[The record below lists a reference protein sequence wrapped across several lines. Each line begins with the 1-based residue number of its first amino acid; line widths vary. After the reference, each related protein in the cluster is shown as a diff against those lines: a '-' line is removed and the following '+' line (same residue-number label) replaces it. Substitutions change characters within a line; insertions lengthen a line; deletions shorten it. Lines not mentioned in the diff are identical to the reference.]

1 MKCVILLFKNKCL
14 FEVRNLPKVFDREKE
29 RRITMP
35 NIKYKTELL
44 SAIAAVCIA
53 IFVIFASVFMV
64 NTMDALDSEVNE
76 YIDMT
81 VTQKCE
87 IVESSINNDV
97 CTVKNFAA
105 CLSDYKTADENGLIR
120 KINEL
125 ENSCETIDSFV
136 IADENGDVITSKRID
151 RNITSREYYQK
162 AMNGEIN
169 VSKAIFSEPD
179 GKMVNVIAVPIYG
192 EYKRIIGVLA
202 GICDANRYDALLDMS
217 FGGNGSDSNG
227 YVLNSD
233 GEVVMSG
240 DNALGD
246 YVPMGDLFF
255 SSDLLAGVDESVRRT
270 VKDNFAKVGG
280 SGIIKSYCR
289 GEKFVAYYS
298 GLSNYDDLHYLLVFR
313 ENVVAQQQ
321 NHYAVMN
328 ILMYIFFV
336 VILLVVIAAYIV
348 IVRVSFRR
356 LKKANAEVSR
366 IAYTDRITGYSTW
379 DRFALDAKKLLQ
391 HEYRRYALVSFDI
404 DKFKAI
410 NDMYGHDEGN
420 RVLKL
425 IADTVNRNI
434 QDGETF
440 SRINSDNFYILMQY
454 HSDDD
459 IARRVITL
467 IQAIEYEI
475 TEFVPVLSFGIYRI
489 IDKNVSIR
497 RMGDLADIAKRTVKY
512 GDDSAYTF
520 YNESMLEEMREE
532 KRIENEMQAA
542 LDTHEFCVFY
552 QPKVSLDG
560 KVNLTGAEAL
570 VRWIKDGTVIS
581 PGKFIP
587 LFEKNR
593 FIIKLDFYIMDQV
606 CQKIKQWEKYYPHL
620 LISVNMSRVHLKD
633 PQFVEKLND
642 ICVTHGVSTSSI
654 EIEITESAAYES
666 LDVLTT
672 VFKQLKDYGFHISID
687 DFGSGYSSLNM
698 LKDLPADVL
707 KIDRAF
713 LAESN
718 SNKRANDIL
727 GHVIRMAS
735 SLGMHTICEGIET
748 DEQAKLL
755 GGLGC
760 EMAQGFYF
768 AKPMPSDSFEEILK
782 GHSKT
787 INISKNDP
795 EEDK

>member
-1 MKCVILLFKNKCL
+1 ML
-14 FEVRNLPKVFDREKE
+14 
-29 RRITMP
+29 
-35 NIKYKTELL
+35 NIKHRTEII
-44 SAIAAVCIA
+44 SVIAALCIA
-53 IFVIFASVFMV
+53 IFVVIASLFMA
-64 NTMDALDSEVNE
+64 NTISALDGEVNN
-76 YIDMT
+76 YIDRAAS
-81 VTQKCE
+81 QKCD
-87 IVESSINNDV
+87 IVESAIRNDV
-97 CTVKNFAA
+97 NTVKNFAA
-105 CLSDYKTADENGLIR
+105 CASNYKTTDENLVI
-120 KINEL
+120 KMIKDL
-125 ENSCETIDSFV
+125 ENSCSTIDAFI
-136 IADENGDVITSKRID
+136 IADENGDVITSK
-151 RNITSREYYQK
+151 NISKNISAREYYK
-162 AMNGEIN
+162 RAMNGEVYI
-169 VSKAIFSEPD
+169 SKAIYSEPD
-179 GKMVNVIAVPIYG
+179 EKMVNAIAAPIYG
-192 EYKRIIGVLA
+192 DYKRIVGMVA
-202 GICDANRYDALLDMS
+202 GICDTRSYNNLIDMS
-217 FGGNGSDSNG
+217 FGGKENDSNG

-233 GEVVMSG
+233 GEVIMSG
-240 DNALGD
+240 ENALGD

-255 SSDLLAGVDESVRRT
+255 SSDILAGVEESVRNS

-280 SGIIKSYCR
+280 SGIVKSVCK
-289 GEKFVAYYS
+289 GEKYVAYYS
-298 GLSNYDDLHYLLVFR
+298 GMSGFDNLHYLLIFK
-313 ENVVAQQQ
+313 ENVVAAEQ
-321 NHYAVMN
+321 NHYTMMN
-328 ILMYIFFV
+328 ILMYAFFV
-336 VILLVVIAAYIV
+336 LILIIVITAYIV

-356 LKKANAEVSR
+356 LTKANEEVSR
-366 IAYTDRITGYSTW
+366 IAYTDSITGYSTW
-379 DRFALDAKKLLQ
+379 DKFVLDAKSLLR

-410 NDMYGHDEGN
+410 NDMYGHEEGN

-425 IADTVNRNI
+425 IADTVNRNL

-440 SRINSDNFYILMQY
+440 SRINSDNYYILMLY
-454 HSDDD
+454 SSDSDT
-459 IARRVITL
+459 ARRIGSL

-489 IDKNVSIR
+489 TDKSVSIR

-512 GDDSAYTF
+512 GDASAYTF
-520 YNESMLEEMREE
+520 YSESMLEKMREE
-532 KRIENEMQAA
+532 KRIENEMQKA
-542 LDTHEFCVFY
+542 LDMHEFCVFY

-593 FIIKLDFYIMDQV
+593 FIVKLDYYIMDQV
-606 CQKIKQWEKYYPHL
+606 CQKIKQWESYYPHL
-620 LISVNMSRVHLKD
+620 LISVNMSRAHLRD

-642 ICVTHGVSTSSI
+642 ICLSHGVSTSSI
-654 EIEITESAAYES
+654 EIEITESAAYGS
-666 LDVLTT
+666 LDVLTA
-672 VFKQLKDYGFHISID
+672 VFKQLRDYGFHISID

-727 GHVIRMAS
+727 GYVIRMAG

-768 AKPMPSDSFEEILK
+768 AKPMPSDSFEEILR
-782 GHSKT
+782 GNSKT
-787 INISKNDP
+787 INIPSNNP

>member
-1 MKCVILLFKNKCL
+1 ML
-14 FEVRNLPKVFDREKE
+14 
-29 RRITMP
+29 
-35 NIKYKTELL
+35 NIKHRTEII
-44 SAIAAVCIA
+44 SAIAALCIA
-53 IFVIFASVFMV
+53 IFVVMASLFMA
-64 NTMDALDSEVNE
+64 NTISALDGEVNN
-76 YIDMT
+76 YIDRAAS
-81 VTQKCE
+81 QKCD
-87 IVESSINNDV
+87 IVESAIRNDV
-97 CTVKNFAA
+97 NTVKNFAA
-105 CLSDYKTADENGLIR
+105 CASNYKTTDKNLII
-120 KINEL
+120 KMIKDL
-125 ENSCETIDSFV
+125 ENSCSTIDAFI
-136 IADENGDVITSKRID
+136 IADENGDVITSK
-151 RNITSREYYQK
+151 NISKNISAREYYK
-162 AMNGEIN
+162 RAMNGEVYI
-169 VSKAIFSEPD
+169 SKAIYSEPD
-179 GKMVNVIAVPIYG
+179 GKMVNAIAVPIYG
-192 EYKRIIGVLA
+192 DYRRIVGMVA
-202 GICDANRYDALLDMS
+202 GICDARSYNNLIDMS
-217 FGGNGSDSNG
+217 FGGKENDSNG

-233 GEVVMSG
+233 GEVIMSG
-240 DNALGD
+240 ENTLGD
-246 YVPMGDLFF
+246 NVPMGDLFF
-255 SSDLLAGVDESVRRT
+255 SSDILAGVEESVRNA

-280 SGIIKSYCR
+280 SGIVKSVCN
-289 GEKFVAYYS
+289 GEKYVAYYS
-298 GLSNYDDLHYLLVFR
+298 GMSGFDDLHYLLIFK
-313 ENVVAQQQ
+313 ENVVAAEQ
-321 NHYAVMN
+321 NHYTMIN
-328 ILMYIFFV
+328 ILMYAFFV
-336 VILLVVIAAYIV
+336 LILIIVITAYIV

-356 LKKANAEVSR
+356 LTKANEEVSR
-366 IAYTDRITGYSTW
+366 IAYTDSITGYGTW
-379 DRFALDAKKLLQ
+379 DKFVLDAKSLLR

-410 NDMYGHDEGN
+410 NDMYGHDGGN
-420 RVLKL
+420 RILKL
-425 IADTVNRNI
+425 IADTVNRNL

-440 SRINSDNFYILMQY
+440 SRINSDNYYILMLY
-454 HSDDD
+454 RSDSDT
-459 IARRVITL
+459 ARRIGSL

-489 IDKNVSIR
+489 TDKSVSIR

-520 YNESMLEEMREE
+520 YSESMLEKMREE
-532 KRIENEMQAA
+532 KRIENEMQTA
-542 LDTHEFCVFY
+542 LDMHEFSVFY

-593 FIIKLDFYIMDQV
+593 FIVKLDYYIMDQV
-606 CQKIKQWEKYYPHL
+606 CQKIKQWESYYPHL
-620 LISVNMSRVHLKD
+620 LISVNMSRAHLRD

-642 ICVTHGVSTSSI
+642 ICLSHGVSTSSI

-666 LDVLTT
+666 LDVLTA

-727 GHVIRMAS
+727 GYVIRMAG

-768 AKPMPSDSFEEILK
+768 AKPMPSDSFEEILR
-782 GHSKT
+782 GNSKT
-787 INISKNDP
+787 INIPSNNP

>member
-1 MKCVILLFKNKCL
+1 ML
-14 FEVRNLPKVFDREKE
+14 
-29 RRITMP
+29 
-35 NIKYKTELL
+35 NIKHRTEII
-44 SAIAAVCIA
+44 SVIAALCIA
-53 IFVIFASVFMV
+53 IFVVMASLFMA
-64 NTMDALDSEVNE
+64 NTISALDGEVNN
-76 YIDMT
+76 YIDRAAS
-81 VTQKCE
+81 QKCD
-87 IVESSINNDV
+87 IVESAIRNDV
-97 CTVKNFAA
+97 NTVKNFAA
-105 CLSDYKTADENGLIR
+105 CASNYKTTHKNLII
-120 KINEL
+120 KMIKDL
-125 ENSCETIDSFV
+125 ENSCSTIDAFI
-136 IADENGDVITSKRID
+136 IADENGDVITSK
-151 RNITSREYYQK
+151 NISKNISTREYYK
-162 AMNGEIN
+162 RAMNGEVYI
-169 VSKAIFSEPD
+169 SKAIYSEPD
-179 GKMVNVIAVPIYG
+179 GKMVNAIAVPIYG
-192 EYKRIIGVLA
+192 DYRRIVGMVA
-202 GICDANRYDALLDMS
+202 GICDASSYNNLLDMS
-217 FGGNGSDSNG
+217 FGGKENDSNG

-233 GEVVMSG
+233 GEVIMSSE
-240 DNALGD
+240 NALGD

-255 SSDLLAGVDESVRRT
+255 SSDILAGVEESVRNA

-280 SGIIKSYCR
+280 SGIVKSVCN
-289 GEKFVAYYS
+289 GEKYVAYYS
-298 GLSNYDDLHYLLVFR
+298 GMSGFDDLHYLLIFK
-313 ENVVAQQQ
+313 ENVVAAEQ
-321 NHYAVMN
+321 NHYTMIN
-328 ILMYIFFV
+328 ILMYAFFV
-336 VILLVVIAAYIV
+336 LILIIVITAYIV

-356 LKKANAEVSR
+356 LTKANEEVSR
-366 IAYTDRITGYSTW
+366 IAYTDSITGYGTW
-379 DRFALDAKKLLQ
+379 DKFVLDAKSLLR

-425 IADTVNRNI
+425 IADTVNRNL

-440 SRINSDNFYILMQY
+440 SRINSDNYYILMLY
-454 HSDDD
+454 RSDSDT
-459 IARRVITL
+459 ARRIGSL

-489 IDKNVSIR
+489 TDKSVSIR

-520 YNESMLEEMREE
+520 YSESMLEKMREE
-532 KRIENEMQAA
+532 KRIENEMQTA
-542 LDTHEFCVFY
+542 LDMHEFSVFY

-593 FIIKLDFYIMDQV
+593 FIVKLDYYIMDQV
-606 CQKIKQWEKYYPHL
+606 CQKIKQWESYYPHL
-620 LISVNMSRVHLKD
+620 LISVNMSRAHLRD

-642 ICVTHGVSTSSI
+642 ICLSHGVSTSSI

-666 LDVLTT
+666 LDVLTA

-727 GHVIRMAS
+727 GYVIRMAG

-768 AKPMPSDSFEEILK
+768 AKPMPSDSFEEILR
-782 GHSKT
+782 GNSKT
-787 INISKNDP
+787 INIPSSNP

>member
-1 MKCVILLFKNKCL
+1 M
-14 FEVRNLPKVFDREKE
+14 
-29 RRITMP
+29 
-35 NIKYKTELL
+35 YKRQ
-44 SAIAAVCIA
+44 IR
-53 IFVIFASVFMV
+53 
-64 NTMDALDSEVNE
+64 
-76 YIDMT
+76 
-81 VTQKCE
+81 
-87 IVESSINNDV
+87 NDV
-97 CTVKNFAA
+97 NTVKNFAA
-105 CLSDYKTADENGLIR
+105 CASNYKTTDENLVI
-120 KINEL
+120 KMIKDL
-125 ENSCETIDSFV
+125 ENSCSTIDAFI
-136 IADENGDVITSKRID
+136 IADENGDVITSK
-151 RNITSREYYQK
+151 NISKNISAREYYK
-162 AMNGEIN
+162 RAMNGEVYI
-169 VSKAIFSEPD
+169 SKAIYSEPD
-179 GKMVNVIAVPIYG
+179 EKMVNAIAAPIYG
-192 EYKRIIGVLA
+192 DYKRIVGMVA
-202 GICDANRYDALLDMS
+202 GICDTRSYNNLIDMS
-217 FGGNGSDSNG
+217 FGGKENDSNG

-233 GEVVMSG
+233 GEVIMSG
-240 DNALGD
+240 ENALGD

-255 SSDLLAGVDESVRRT
+255 SSDILAGVEESVRNS

-280 SGIIKSYCR
+280 SGIVKSVCK
-289 GEKFVAYYS
+289 GEKYVAYYS
-298 GLSNYDDLHYLLVFR
+298 GMSGFDNLHYLLIFK
-313 ENVVAQQQ
+313 ENVVAAEQ
-321 NHYAVMN
+321 NHYTMMN
-328 ILMYIFFV
+328 ILMYAFFV
-336 VILLVVIAAYIV
+336 LILIIVITAYIV

-356 LKKANAEVSR
+356 LTKANEEVSR
-366 IAYTDRITGYSTW
+366 IAYTDSITGYSTW
-379 DRFALDAKKLLQ
+379 DKFVLDAKSLLR

-410 NDMYGHDEGN
+410 NDMYGHEEGN

-425 IADTVNRNI
+425 IADTVNRNL

-440 SRINSDNFYILMQY
+440 SRINSDNYYILMLY
-454 HSDDD
+454 SSDSDT
-459 IARRVITL
+459 ARRIGSL

-489 IDKNVSIR
+489 TDKSVSIR

-512 GDDSAYTF
+512 GDASAYTF
-520 YNESMLEEMREE
+520 YSESMLEKMREE
-532 KRIENEMQAA
+532 KRIENEMQTA
-542 LDTHEFCVFY
+542 LDMHEFCVFY

-593 FIIKLDFYIMDQV
+593 FIVKLDYYIMDQV
-606 CQKIKQWEKYYPHL
+606 CQKIKQWESYYPHL
-620 LISVNMSRVHLKD
+620 LISVNMSRAHLRD

-642 ICVTHGVSTSSI
+642 ICLSHGVSTSSI
-654 EIEITESAAYES
+654 EIEITESAAYGS
-666 LDVLTT
+666 LDVLTA
-672 VFKQLKDYGFHISID
+672 VFKQLRDYGFHISID

-727 GHVIRMAS
+727 GYVIRMAG

-768 AKPMPSDSFEEILK
+768 AKPMPSDSFEEILR
-782 GHSKT
+782 GNSKT
-787 INISKNDP
+787 INIPSNNP

>member
-1 MKCVILLFKNKCL
+1 M
-14 FEVRNLPKVFDREKE
+14 PK
-29 RRITMP
+29 
-35 NIKYKTELL
+35 IKYKTEVM
-44 SAIAAVCIA
+44 SVVAAILIA
-53 IFVIFASVFMV
+53 IFIVFASVFMA
-64 NTMDALDSEVNE
+64 NTIGALDGEVNK
-76 YIDMT
+76 YIDRT

-87 IVESSINNDV
+87 LVESAINNDIG
-97 CTVKNFAA
+97 TVKNFAA
-105 CLSDYKTADENGLIR
+105 CLSDYKTADENVLIR
-120 KINEL
+120 KIKEL
-125 ENSCETIDSFV
+125 ENSSETIESFI
-136 IADENGDVITSKRID
+136 IADENGDVTTSKQIEK
-151 RNITSREYYQK
+151 NISAREYYQK
-162 AMNGEIN
+162 ALEGEAN

-192 EYKRIIGVLA
+192 DYQRIIGVLA
-202 GICDANRYDALLDMS
+202 GLCDAESYNSLLDMS
-217 FGGNGSDSNG
+217 FSGNGYDSNG

-240 DNALGD
+240 ENSLGD
-246 YVPMGDLFF
+246 DVPMGELFF
-255 SSDLLAGVDESVRRT
+255 SSDFLAGVDEADRST
-270 VKDNFAKVGG
+270 VKDNFAKLGG
-280 SGIIKSYCR
+280 SGIIKSYCK
-289 GEKFVAYYS
+289 GDKYIAYYS
-298 GLSNYDDLHYLLVFR
+298 GFTKSNDLHYLLIFK
-313 ENVVAQQQ
+313 EDVVAAQQ
-321 NHYAVMN
+321 NFYTFIN
-328 ILMYIFFV
+328 IMMYVLFV
-336 VILLVVIAAYIV
+336 VILVVVIVAYII

-366 IAYTDRITGYSTW
+366 IAYTDSLTGYSTW
-379 DRFALDAKKLLQ
+379 DKFVIDAQKLLQ
-391 HEYRRYALVSFDI
+391 HDYRRYALVSFDI

-440 SRINSDNFYILMQY
+440 SRIHSDNFYIFMIY

-459 IARRVITL
+459 ISRRVNSL
-467 IQAIEYEI
+467 IQAIEYEV
-475 TEFVPVLSFGIYRI
+475 TEFVPVLSFGIYKI

-512 GDDSAYTF
+512 GDDSAYAF

-532 KRIENEMQAA
+532 KRIENEMQTA

-581 PGKFIP
+581 PGTFIP

-593 FIIKLDFYIMDQV
+593 FLIKLDFYIMDQV
-606 CQKIKQWEKYYPHL
+606 CQKIKYWRKYYNDL
-620 LISVNMSRVHLKD
+620 LISVNMSRVHLRD

-642 ICVTHGVSTSSI
+642 ICVSHGVPTSSI

-713 LAESN
+713 LDESN

-727 GHVIRMAS
+727 GHVIRMAT

-748 DEQAKLL
+748 DEQARLL

-787 INISKNDP
+787 INIPKSIP
-795 EEDK
+795 EEDR

>member
-1 MKCVILLFKNKCL
+1 M
-14 FEVRNLPKVFDREKE
+14 PK
-29 RRITMP
+29 M
-35 NIKYKTELL
+35 KYKTEVM
-44 SAIAAVCIA
+44 SVVAAILIA
-53 IFVIFASVFMV
+53 IFIAFASVFMA
-64 NTMDALDSEVNE
+64 NTIGALDSEVNK
-76 YIDMT
+76 YIDRT

-87 IVESSINNDV
+87 LVESAINSDIS
-97 CTVKNFAA
+97 TVKNFAA
-105 CLSDYKTADENGLIR
+105 CLSDYKTADENMLIR
-120 KINEL
+120 KIKEL
-125 ENSCETIDSFV
+125 ENSSETIEAFI
-136 IADENGDVITSKRID
+136 IADENGDVTTSKRID
-151 RNITSREYYQK
+151 KNISAREYYQK
-162 AMNGEIN
+162 ALEGEVN

-192 EYKRIIGVLA
+192 DYQRIIGVLA
-202 GICDANRYDALLDMS
+202 GLCDAESYNSLLDMS
-217 FGGNGSDSNG
+217 FSGNGYDSNG

-240 DNALGD
+240 ENSLGD
-246 YVPMGDLFF
+246 DVPMGDLFF
-255 SSDLLAGVDESVRRT
+255 SSDFLAGVDEADRSA
-270 VKDNFAKVGG
+270 VKDNFAKLGG
-280 SGIIKSYCR
+280 SGIIKSYCS
-289 GEKFVAYYS
+289 GDKYIAYYS
-298 GLSNYDDLHYLLVFR
+298 GFTKSNDLHYLLIFK
-313 ENVVAQQQ
+313 EDVVAAQQ
-321 NHYAVMN
+321 NFYAFIN
-328 ILMYIFFV
+328 ILMYVLFV
-336 VILLVVIAAYIV
+336 VILLVVIVAYII

-366 IAYTDRITGYSTW
+366 IAYTDSLTGYSTW
-379 DRFALDAKKLLQ
+379 DRFVIDAGKLLQ

-410 NDMYGHDEGN
+410 NDMYGHEEGN

-425 IADTVNRNI
+425 IADTVNRNL

-440 SRINSDNFYILMQY
+440 SRINSDNFYIFMFY
-454 HSDDD
+454 HGDDD
-459 IARRVITL
+459 ISRRVISL
-467 IQAIEYEI
+467 IQAIEYEV

-489 IDKNVSIR
+489 TDKSVSIR

-512 GDDSAYTF
+512 GDDSAYAF
-520 YNESMLEEMREE
+520 YSESMLEKMREE
-532 KRIENEMQAA
+532 KRIENEMQSA
-542 LDTHEFCVFY
+542 LDMHEFCVFY

-593 FIIKLDFYIMDQV
+593 FIVKLDFYIMDQV
-606 CQKIKQWEKYYPHL
+606 CQKIKHWQKYYKDL

-633 PQFVEKLND
+633 PQFVKKLND
-642 ICVTHGVSTSSI
+642 ICITHGVSTSSI

-727 GHVIRMAS
+727 GYVIRMAG

-787 INISKNDP
+787 INIPKSSP

>member
-1 MKCVILLFKNKCL
+1 ML
-14 FEVRNLPKVFDREKE
+14 
-29 RRITMP
+29 
-35 NIKYKTELL
+35 NIKHRTEII
-44 SAIAAVCIA
+44 SVIAALCIA
-53 IFVIFASVFMV
+53 IFVVMASLFMA
-64 NTMDALDSEVNE
+64 NTISALDGEVNN
-76 YIDMT
+76 YIDRAAS
-81 VTQKCE
+81 QKCD
-87 IVESSINNDV
+87 IVESAIRNDV
-97 CTVKNFAA
+97 NTVKNFAA
-105 CLSDYKTADENGLIR
+105 CASNYKTTHKNLII
-120 KINEL
+120 KMIKDL
-125 ENSCETIDSFV
+125 ENSCSTIDAFI
-136 IADENGDVITSKRID
+136 IADENGDVITSK
-151 RNITSREYYQK
+151 NISKNISAREYYK
-162 AMNGEIN
+162 RAMNGEVYI
-169 VSKAIFSEPD
+169 SKAIYSEPD
-179 GKMVNVIAVPIYG
+179 GKMVNAIAVPIYG
-192 EYKRIIGVLA
+192 DYRRIVGMVA
-202 GICDANRYDALLDMS
+202 GICDASSYNNLLDMS
-217 FGGNGSDSNG
+217 FGGKENDSNG

-233 GEVVMSG
+233 GEVIMSSE
-240 DNALGD
+240 NALGD

-255 SSDLLAGVDESVRRT
+255 SSDILAGVEESVRNA

-280 SGIIKSYCR
+280 SGIVKSVCN
-289 GEKFVAYYS
+289 GEKYVAYYS
-298 GLSNYDDLHYLLVFR
+298 GMSGFDDLHYLLIFK
-313 ENVVAQQQ
+313 ENVVAAEQ
-321 NHYAVMN
+321 NHYTMIN
-328 ILMYIFFV
+328 ILMYAFFV
-336 VILLVVIAAYIV
+336 LILIIVITAYIV

-356 LKKANAEVSR
+356 LTKANEEVSR
-366 IAYTDRITGYSTW
+366 IAYTDSITGYGTW
-379 DRFALDAKKLLQ
+379 DKFVLDAKSLLR

-425 IADTVNRNI
+425 IADTVNRNL

-440 SRINSDNFYILMQY
+440 SRINSDNYYILMLY
-454 HSDDD
+454 RSDSDT
-459 IARRVITL
+459 ARRIGSL

-489 IDKNVSIR
+489 TDKSVSIR

-520 YNESMLEEMREE
+520 YSESMLEKMREE
-532 KRIENEMQAA
+532 KRIENEMQTA
-542 LDTHEFCVFY
+542 LDMHEFSVFY

-593 FIIKLDFYIMDQV
+593 FIVKLDYYIMDQV
-606 CQKIKQWEKYYPHL
+606 CQKIKQWESYYPHL
-620 LISVNMSRVHLKD
+620 LISVNMSRAHLRD

-642 ICVTHGVSTSSI
+642 ICLSHGVSTSSI

-666 LDVLTT
+666 LDVLTA

-727 GHVIRMAS
+727 GYVIRMAG

-768 AKPMPSDSFEEILK
+768 AKPMPSDSFEEILR
-782 GHSKT
+782 GNSKT
-787 INISKNDP
+787 INIPSSNP

>member
-1 MKCVILLFKNKCL
+1 ML
-14 FEVRNLPKVFDREKE
+14 
-29 RRITMP
+29 
-35 NIKYKTELL
+35 NIKHRTEII
-44 SAIAAVCIA
+44 SVIAALCIA
-53 IFVIFASVFMV
+53 IFVVIASLFMA
-64 NTMDALDSEVNE
+64 NTISALDGEVNN
-76 YIDMT
+76 YIDRAAS
-81 VTQKCE
+81 QKCD
-87 IVESSINNDV
+87 IVESAIRNDV
-97 CTVKNFAA
+97 NTVKNFAA
-105 CLSDYKTADENGLIR
+105 CASNYKTTDENLVI
-120 KINEL
+120 KMIKDL
-125 ENSCETIDSFV
+125 ENSCSTIDAFI
-136 IADENGDVITSKRID
+136 IADENGDVITSK
-151 RNITSREYYQK
+151 NISKNISAREYYK
-162 AMNGEIN
+162 RAMNGEVYI
-169 VSKAIFSEPD
+169 SKAIYSEPD
-179 GKMVNVIAVPIYG
+179 EKMVNAIAAPIYG
-192 EYKRIIGVLA
+192 DYKRIVGMVA
-202 GICDANRYDALLDMS
+202 GICDTRSYNNLIDMS
-217 FGGNGSDSNG
+217 FGGKENDSNG

-233 GEVVMSG
+233 GEVIMSG
-240 DNALGD
+240 ENALGD

-255 SSDLLAGVDESVRRT
+255 SSDILAGVEESVRNS

-280 SGIIKSYCR
+280 SGIVKSVCK
-289 GEKFVAYYS
+289 GEKYVAYYS
-298 GLSNYDDLHYLLVFR
+298 GMSGFDNLHYLLIFK
-313 ENVVAQQQ
+313 ENVVAAEQ
-321 NHYAVMN
+321 NHYTMMN
-328 ILMYIFFV
+328 ILMYAFFV
-336 VILLVVIAAYIV
+336 LILIIVITAYIV

-356 LKKANAEVSR
+356 LTKANEEVSR
-366 IAYTDRITGYSTW
+366 IAYTDSITGYSTW
-379 DRFALDAKKLLQ
+379 DKFVLDAKSLLR

-410 NDMYGHDEGN
+410 NDMYGHEEGN

-425 IADTVNRNI
+425 IADTVNRNL

-440 SRINSDNFYILMQY
+440 SRINSDNYYILMLY
-454 HSDDD
+454 SSDSDT
-459 IARRVITL
+459 ARRIGSL

-489 IDKNVSIR
+489 TDKSVSIR

-512 GDDSAYTF
+512 GDASAYTF
-520 YNESMLEEMREE
+520 YSESMLEKMREE
-532 KRIENEMQAA
+532 KRIENEMQTA
-542 LDTHEFCVFY
+542 LDMHEFCVFY

-593 FIIKLDFYIMDQV
+593 FIVKLDYYIMDQV
-606 CQKIKQWEKYYPHL
+606 CQKIKQWESYYPHL
-620 LISVNMSRVHLKD
+620 LISVNMSRAHLRD
-633 PQFVEKLND
+633 PQFAEKLND
-642 ICVTHGVSTSSI
+642 ICLSHGVSTSSI
-654 EIEITESAAYES
+654 EIEITESAAYGS
-666 LDVLTT
+666 LDVLTA
-672 VFKQLKDYGFHISID
+672 VFKQLRDYGFHISID

-727 GHVIRMAS
+727 GYVIRMAG

-768 AKPMPSDSFEEILK
+768 AKPMPSDSFEEILR
-782 GHSKT
+782 GNSKT
-787 INISKNDP
+787 INIPSNNP

>member
-1 MKCVILLFKNKCL
+1 ML
-14 FEVRNLPKVFDREKE
+14 
-29 RRITMP
+29 
-35 NIKYKTELL
+35 NIKHRTEII
-44 SAIAAVCIA
+44 SVIAALCIA
-53 IFVIFASVFMV
+53 IFVVIASLFMA
-64 NTMDALDSEVNE
+64 NTISALDGEVNN
-76 YIDMT
+76 YIDRAAS
-81 VTQKCE
+81 QKCD
-87 IVESSINNDV
+87 IVESAIRNDV
-97 CTVKNFAA
+97 NTVKNFAA
-105 CLSDYKTADENGLIR
+105 CASNYKTTDENLVI
-120 KINEL
+120 KMIKDL
-125 ENSCETIDSFV
+125 ENSCSTIDAFI
-136 IADENGDVITSKRID
+136 IADENGDVITSK
-151 RNITSREYYQK
+151 NISKNISAREYYK
-162 AMNGEIN
+162 RAMNGEVYI
-169 VSKAIFSEPD
+169 SKAIYSEPD
-179 GKMVNVIAVPIYG
+179 EKMVNAIAAPIYG
-192 EYKRIIGVLA
+192 DYKRIVGMVA
-202 GICDANRYDALLDMS
+202 GICDTRSYNNLIDMS
-217 FGGNGSDSNG
+217 FGGKENDSNG

-233 GEVVMSG
+233 GEVIMSG
-240 DNALGD
+240 ENALGD

-255 SSDLLAGVDESVRRT
+255 SSDILAGVEESVRNS

-280 SGIIKSYCR
+280 SGIVKSVCK
-289 GEKFVAYYS
+289 GEKYVAYYS
-298 GLSNYDDLHYLLVFR
+298 GMSGFDNLHYLLIFK
-313 ENVVAQQQ
+313 ENVVAAEQ
-321 NHYAVMN
+321 NHYTMMN
-328 ILMYIFFV
+328 ILMYAFFV
-336 VILLVVIAAYIV
+336 LILIIVITAYIV

-356 LKKANAEVSR
+356 LTKANEEVSR
-366 IAYTDRITGYSTW
+366 IAYTDSITGYSTW
-379 DRFALDAKKLLQ
+379 DKFVLDAKSLLR

-410 NDMYGHDEGN
+410 NDMYGQEEGN

-425 IADTVNRNI
+425 IADTVNRNL

-440 SRINSDNFYILMQY
+440 SRINSDNYYILMLY
-454 HSDDD
+454 SSDSDT
-459 IARRVITL
+459 ARRIGSL

-489 IDKNVSIR
+489 TDKSVSIR

-512 GDDSAYTF
+512 GDASAYTF
-520 YNESMLEEMREE
+520 YSESMLEKMREE
-532 KRIENEMQAA
+532 KRIENEMQTA
-542 LDTHEFCVFY
+542 LDMHEFCVFY

-593 FIIKLDFYIMDQV
+593 FIVKLDYYIMDQV
-606 CQKIKQWEKYYPHL
+606 CQKIKQWESYYPHL
-620 LISVNMSRVHLKD
+620 LISVNMSRAHLRD

-642 ICVTHGVSTSSI
+642 ICLSHGVSTSSI
-654 EIEITESAAYES
+654 EIEITESAAYGS
-666 LDVLTT
+666 LDVLTA
-672 VFKQLKDYGFHISID
+672 VFKQLRDYGFHISID

-727 GHVIRMAS
+727 GYVIRMAD

-768 AKPMPSDSFEEILK
+768 AKPMPSDSFEEILR
-782 GHSKT
+782 GNSKT
-787 INISKNDP
+787 INIPSNNP

>member
-1 MKCVILLFKNKCL
+1 ML
-14 FEVRNLPKVFDREKE
+14 
-29 RRITMP
+29 
-35 NIKYKTELL
+35 NIKHRTEII
-44 SAIAAVCIA
+44 SVIAALCIA
-53 IFVIFASVFMV
+53 IFVVIASLFMA
-64 NTMDALDSEVNE
+64 NTISALDGEVNN
-76 YIDMT
+76 YIDRAAS
-81 VTQKCE
+81 QKCD
-87 IVESSINNDV
+87 IVESAIRNDV
-97 CTVKNFAA
+97 NTVKNFAA
-105 CLSDYKTADENGLIR
+105 CASNYKTTDENLVI
-120 KINEL
+120 KMIKDL
-125 ENSCETIDSFV
+125 ENSCSTIDAFI
-136 IADENGDVITSKRID
+136 IADENGDVITSK
-151 RNITSREYYQK
+151 NISKNISAREYYK
-162 AMNGEIN
+162 RAMNGEVYI
-169 VSKAIFSEPD
+169 SKAIYSEPD
-179 GKMVNVIAVPIYG
+179 EKMVNAIAAPIYG
-192 EYKRIIGVLA
+192 DYKRIVGMVA
-202 GICDANRYDALLDMS
+202 GICDTRSYNNLIDMS
-217 FGGNGSDSNG
+217 FGGKENDSNG

-233 GEVVMSG
+233 GEVIMSG
-240 DNALGD
+240 ENALGD

-255 SSDLLAGVDESVRRT
+255 SSDILAGVEESVRNS

-280 SGIIKSYCR
+280 SGIVKSVCK
-289 GEKFVAYYS
+289 GEKYVAYYS
-298 GLSNYDDLHYLLVFR
+298 GMSGFDNLHYLLIFK
-313 ENVVAQQQ
+313 ENVVAAEQ
-321 NHYAVMN
+321 NHYTMMN
-328 ILMYIFFV
+328 ILMYAFFV
-336 VILLVVIAAYIV
+336 LILIIVITAYIV

-356 LKKANAEVSR
+356 LTKANEEVSR
-366 IAYTDRITGYSTW
+366 IAYTDSITGYSTW
-379 DRFALDAKKLLQ
+379 DKFVLDAKSLLR

-410 NDMYGHDEGN
+410 NDMYGHEEGN

-425 IADTVNRNI
+425 IADTVNRNL

-440 SRINSDNFYILMQY
+440 SRINSDNYYILMLY
-454 HSDDD
+454 SSDSDT
-459 IARRVITL
+459 ARRIGSL

-489 IDKNVSIR
+489 TDKSVSIR

-512 GDDSAYTF
+512 GDASAYTF
-520 YNESMLEEMREE
+520 YSESMLEKMREE
-532 KRIENEMQAA
+532 KRIENEMQTA
-542 LDTHEFCVFY
+542 LDMHEFYVFY

-593 FIIKLDFYIMDQV
+593 FIVKLDYYIMDQV
-606 CQKIKQWEKYYPHL
+606 CQKIKQWESYYPHL
-620 LISVNMSRVHLKD
+620 LISVNMSRAHLRD

-642 ICVTHGVSTSSI
+642 ICLSHGVSTSSI
-654 EIEITESAAYES
+654 EIEITESAAYGS
-666 LDVLTT
+666 LDVLTA
-672 VFKQLKDYGFHISID
+672 VFKQLRDYGFHISID

-727 GHVIRMAS
+727 GYVIRMAG

-768 AKPMPSDSFEEILK
+768 AKPMPSDSFEEILR
-782 GHSKT
+782 GNSKT
-787 INISKNDP
+787 INIPSNNP

>member
-1 MKCVILLFKNKCL
+1 ML
-14 FEVRNLPKVFDREKE
+14 
-29 RRITMP
+29 
-35 NIKYKTELL
+35 NIKHRTEII
-44 SAIAAVCIA
+44 SVIAALCIA
-53 IFVIFASVFMV
+53 IFVVIASLFMA
-64 NTMDALDSEVNE
+64 NTISALDGEVNN
-76 YIDMT
+76 YIDRAAS
-81 VTQKCE
+81 QKCD
-87 IVESSINNDV
+87 IVESAIRNDV
-97 CTVKNFAA
+97 NTVKNFAA
-105 CLSDYKTADENGLIR
+105 CASNYKTTDENLVI
-120 KINEL
+120 KMIKDL
-125 ENSCETIDSFV
+125 ENSCSTIDAFI
-136 IADENGDVITSKRID
+136 IADENGDVITSK
-151 RNITSREYYQK
+151 NISKNISAREYYK
-162 AMNGEIN
+162 RAMNGEVYI
-169 VSKAIFSEPD
+169 SKAIYSEPD
-179 GKMVNVIAVPIYG
+179 EKMVNAIAAPIYG
-192 EYKRIIGVLA
+192 DYKRIVGMVA
-202 GICDANRYDALLDMS
+202 GICDTRSYNNLIDMS
-217 FGGNGSDSNG
+217 FGGKENDSNG

-233 GEVVMSG
+233 GEVIMSG
-240 DNALGD
+240 ENALGD

-255 SSDLLAGVDESVRRT
+255 SSDILAGVEESVRNG

-280 SGIIKSYCR
+280 SGIVKSVCK
-289 GEKFVAYYS
+289 GEKYVAYYS
-298 GLSNYDDLHYLLVFR
+298 GMSGFDNLHYLLIFK
-313 ENVVAQQQ
+313 ENVVAAEQ
-321 NHYAVMN
+321 NHYTMMN
-328 ILMYIFFV
+328 ILMYAFFV
-336 VILLVVIAAYIV
+336 LILIIVITAYIV

-356 LKKANAEVSR
+356 LTKANEEVSR
-366 IAYTDRITGYSTW
+366 IAYTDSITGYSTW
-379 DRFALDAKKLLQ
+379 DKFVLDAKSLLR

-404 DKFKAI
+404 DKFKAL
-410 NDMYGHDEGN
+410 NDMYGHEEGN

-425 IADTVNRNI
+425 IADTVNRNL

-440 SRINSDNFYILMQY
+440 SRINSDNYYILMLY
-454 HSDDD
+454 SSDSDT
-459 IARRVITL
+459 ARRIVSL

-489 IDKNVSIR
+489 TDKSVSIR

-512 GDDSAYTF
+512 GDASAYTF
-520 YNESMLEEMREE
+520 YSESMLEKMREE
-532 KRIENEMQAA
+532 KRIENEMQTA
-542 LDTHEFCVFY
+542 LDMHEFCVFY

-593 FIIKLDFYIMDQV
+593 FIVKLDYYIMDQV
-606 CQKIKQWEKYYPHL
+606 CQKIKQWESYYPQL
-620 LISVNMSRVHLKD
+620 LISVNMSRAHLRD

-642 ICVTHGVSTSSI
+642 ICLSHGVSTSSI
-654 EIEITESAAYES
+654 EIEITESAAYGS
-666 LDVLTT
+666 LDVLTA

-727 GHVIRMAS
+727 GYVIRMAG

-768 AKPMPSDSFEEILK
+768 AKPMPSDSFEEILR
-782 GHSKT
+782 GNSKT
-787 INISKNDP
+787 INIPSNDP

>member
-1 MKCVILLFKNKCL
+1 ML
-14 FEVRNLPKVFDREKE
+14 
-29 RRITMP
+29 
-35 NIKYKTELL
+35 NIKHRTEII
-44 SAIAAVCIA
+44 SVIAALCIA
-53 IFVIFASVFMV
+53 IFVVIASLFMA
-64 NTMDALDSEVNE
+64 NTISALDGEVNN
-76 YIDMT
+76 YIDRAAS
-81 VTQKCE
+81 QKCD
-87 IVESSINNDV
+87 IVESAIRNDV
-97 CTVKNFAA
+97 NTVKNFAA
-105 CLSDYKTADENGLIR
+105 CASNYKTTDESLVI
-120 KINEL
+120 KMIKDL
-125 ENSCETIDSFV
+125 ENSCSTIDAFI
-136 IADENGDVITSKRID
+136 IADENGDVITSK
-151 RNITSREYYQK
+151 NISKNISAREYYK
-162 AMNGEIN
+162 RAMNGEVYI
-169 VSKAIFSEPD
+169 SKAIYSEPD
-179 GKMVNVIAVPIYG
+179 EKMVNAIAAPIYG
-192 EYKRIIGVLA
+192 DYKRIVGMVA
-202 GICDANRYDALLDMS
+202 GICDTRSYNNLIDMS
-217 FGGNGSDSNG
+217 FGGKENDSNG

-233 GEVVMSG
+233 GEVIMSG
-240 DNALGD
+240 ENALGD

-255 SSDLLAGVDESVRRT
+255 SSDILAGVEESVRNS

-280 SGIIKSYCR
+280 SGIVKSVCK
-289 GEKFVAYYS
+289 GEKYVAYYS
-298 GLSNYDDLHYLLVFR
+298 GMSGFDNLHYLLIFK
-313 ENVVAQQQ
+313 ENVVAAEQ
-321 NHYAVMN
+321 NHYTMMN
-328 ILMYIFFV
+328 ILMYAFFV
-336 VILLVVIAAYIV
+336 LILIIVITAYIV

-356 LKKANAEVSR
+356 LTKANEEVSR
-366 IAYTDRITGYSTW
+366 IAYTDSITGYGTW
-379 DRFALDAKKLLQ
+379 DKFVLDAKSLLR

-425 IADTVNRNI
+425 IADTVNRNL

-440 SRINSDNFYILMQY
+440 SRINSDNYYILMLY
-454 HSDDD
+454 SSDSDT
-459 IARRVITL
+459 ARRIVSL

-489 IDKNVSIR
+489 TDKSVSIR

-512 GDDSAYTF
+512 GDASAYTF
-520 YNESMLEEMREE
+520 YSESMLEKMREE
-532 KRIENEMQAA
+532 KRIENEMQTA
-542 LDTHEFCVFY
+542 LDMHEFCVFY

-593 FIIKLDFYIMDQV
+593 FIVKLDYYIMDQV
-606 CQKIKQWEKYYPHL
+606 CQKIKQWESYYPHL
-620 LISVNMSRVHLKD
+620 LISVNMSRAHLRD

-642 ICVTHGVSTSSI
+642 ICLSHGVSTSSI
-654 EIEITESAAYES
+654 EIEITESAAYGS
-666 LDVLTT
+666 LDVLTA

-727 GHVIRMAS
+727 GYVIRMAG

-768 AKPMPSDSFEEILK
+768 AKPMPSDSFEEILR
-782 GHSKT
+782 GNSKT
-787 INISKNDP
+787 INIPSNNP

>member
-1 MKCVILLFKNKCL
+1 ML
-14 FEVRNLPKVFDREKE
+14 
-29 RRITMP
+29 
-35 NIKYKTELL
+35 NIKHRTEII
-44 SAIAAVCIA
+44 SVIAALCIA
-53 IFVIFASVFMV
+53 IFVVIASLFMA
-64 NTMDALDSEVNE
+64 NTISALDGEVNN
-76 YIDMT
+76 YIDRAAS
-81 VTQKCE
+81 QKCD
-87 IVESSINNDV
+87 IVESAIRNDV
-97 CTVKNFAA
+97 NTVKNFAA
-105 CLSDYKTADENGLIR
+105 CASNYKTTDENLVI
-120 KINEL
+120 KMIKDL
-125 ENSCETIDSFV
+125 ENSCSTIDAFI
-136 IADENGDVITSKRID
+136 IADENGDVITSK
-151 RNITSREYYQK
+151 NISKNISAREYYK
-162 AMNGEIN
+162 RAMNGEVYI
-169 VSKAIFSEPD
+169 SKAIYSEPD
-179 GKMVNVIAVPIYG
+179 EKMVNAIAAPIYG
-192 EYKRIIGVLA
+192 DYKRIVGMVA
-202 GICDANRYDALLDMS
+202 GICDTRSYNNLIDMS
-217 FGGNGSDSNG
+217 FGGKENDSNG

-233 GEVVMSG
+233 GEVIMSG
-240 DNALGD
+240 ENALGD

-255 SSDLLAGVDESVRRT
+255 SSDILAGVEESVRNS

-280 SGIIKSYCR
+280 SGIVKSVCK
-289 GEKFVAYYS
+289 GEKYVAYYS
-298 GLSNYDDLHYLLVFR
+298 GMSGFDNLHYLLIFK
-313 ENVVAQQQ
+313 ENVVAAEQ
-321 NHYAVMN
+321 NHYTMMN
-328 ILMYIFFV
+328 ILMYAFFV
-336 VILLVVIAAYIV
+336 LILIIVITAYIV

-356 LKKANAEVSR
+356 LTKANEEVSR
-366 IAYTDRITGYSTW
+366 IAYTDSITGYSTW
-379 DRFALDAKKLLQ
+379 DKFVLDAKSLLR

-410 NDMYGHDEGN
+410 NDMYGHEEGN

-425 IADTVNRNI
+425 IADTINRNL

-440 SRINSDNFYILMQY
+440 SRINSDNYYILMLY
-454 HSDDD
+454 SSDSDT
-459 IARRVITL
+459 ARRIGSL

-489 IDKNVSIR
+489 TDKSVSIR

-512 GDDSAYTF
+512 GDASAYTF
-520 YNESMLEEMREE
+520 YSESMLEKMREE
-532 KRIENEMQAA
+532 KRIENEMQTA
-542 LDTHEFCVFY
+542 LDMHEFCVFY

-593 FIIKLDFYIMDQV
+593 FIVKLDYYIMDQV
-606 CQKIKQWEKYYPHL
+606 CQKIKQWESYYPHL
-620 LISVNMSRVHLKD
+620 LISVNMSRAHLRD

-642 ICVTHGVSTSSI
+642 ICLSHGVSTSSI
-654 EIEITESAAYES
+654 EIEITESAAYGS
-666 LDVLTT
+666 LDVLTA
-672 VFKQLKDYGFHISID
+672 VFKQLRDYGFHISID

-727 GHVIRMAS
+727 GYVIRMAG

-768 AKPMPSDSFEEILK
+768 AKPMPSDSFEEILR
-782 GHSKT
+782 GNSKT
-787 INISKNDP
+787 INIPSNNP

>member
-1 MKCVILLFKNKCL
+1 ML
-14 FEVRNLPKVFDREKE
+14 
-29 RRITMP
+29 
-35 NIKYKTELL
+35 NIKHRTEII
-44 SAIAAVCIA
+44 SVIAALCIA
-53 IFVIFASVFMV
+53 IFVVIASLFMA
-64 NTMDALDSEVNE
+64 NTISALDGEVNN
-76 YIDMT
+76 YIDRAAS
-81 VTQKCE
+81 QKCD
-87 IVESSINNDV
+87 IVESAIRNDV
-97 CTVKNFAA
+97 NTVKNFAA
-105 CLSDYKTADENGLIR
+105 CASNYKTTDENLVI
-120 KINEL
+120 KMIKDL
-125 ENSCETIDSFV
+125 ENSCSTIDAFI
-136 IADENGDVITSKRID
+136 IADENGDVITSK
-151 RNITSREYYQK
+151 NISKNISAREYYK
-162 AMNGEIN
+162 RAMNGEVYI
-169 VSKAIFSEPD
+169 SKAIYSEPD
-179 GKMVNVIAVPIYG
+179 EKMVNAIAAPIYG
-192 EYKRIIGVLA
+192 DYKRIVGMVA
-202 GICDANRYDALLDMS
+202 GICDTRSYNNLIDMS
-217 FGGNGSDSNG
+217 FGGKENDSNG

-233 GEVVMSG
+233 GEVIMSG
-240 DNALGD
+240 ENALGD

-255 SSDLLAGVDESVRRT
+255 SSDILAGVEESVRNS

-280 SGIIKSYCR
+280 SGIVKSVCK
-289 GEKFVAYYS
+289 GEKYVAYYS
-298 GLSNYDDLHYLLVFR
+298 GMSGFDNLHYLLIFK
-313 ENVVAQQQ
+313 ENVVAAEQ
-321 NHYAVMN
+321 NHYTMMN
-328 ILMYIFFV
+328 ILMYAFFV
-336 VILLVVIAAYIV
+336 LILIIVITAYIV

-356 LKKANAEVSR
+356 LTKANEEVSR
-366 IAYTDRITGYSTW
+366 IAYTDSITGYSTW
-379 DRFALDAKKLLQ
+379 DKFVLDAKSLLR

-410 NDMYGHDEGN
+410 NDMYGHEEGN

-425 IADTVNRNI
+425 IADTVNRNL

-440 SRINSDNFYILMQY
+440 SRINSDNYYILMLY
-454 HSDDD
+454 SSDSDT
-459 IARRVITL
+459 ARRIGSL

-489 IDKNVSIR
+489 TDKSVSIR

-512 GDDSAYTF
+512 GDASAYTF
-520 YNESMLEEMREE
+520 YSESMLEKMREE
-532 KRIENEMQAA
+532 KRIENEMQTA
-542 LDTHEFCVFY
+542 LDMHEFCVFY

-593 FIIKLDFYIMDQV
+593 FIVKLDYYIMDQV
-606 CQKIKQWEKYYPHL
+606 CQKIKQWESYYPHL
-620 LISVNMSRVHLKD
+620 LISVNMSRAHLRD

-642 ICVTHGVSTSSI
+642 ICLSHGVSTSSI
-654 EIEITESAAYES
+654 EIEITESAAYGS
-666 LDVLTT
+666 LDVLTA
-672 VFKQLKDYGFHISID
+672 VVKQLRDYGFHISID

-727 GHVIRMAS
+727 GYVIRMAG

-768 AKPMPSDSFEEILK
+768 AKPMPSDSFEEILR
-782 GHSKT
+782 GNSKT
-787 INISKNDP
+787 INIPSNNP

>member
-1 MKCVILLFKNKCL
+1 ML
-14 FEVRNLPKVFDREKE
+14 
-29 RRITMP
+29 
-35 NIKYKTELL
+35 NIKHRTEII
-44 SAIAAVCIA
+44 SVIAALCIA
-53 IFVIFASVFMV
+53 IFVVIASLFMA
-64 NTMDALDSEVNE
+64 NTISALDGEVNN
-76 YIDMT
+76 YIDRAAS
-81 VTQKCE
+81 QKCD
-87 IVESSINNDV
+87 IVESAIRNDV
-97 CTVKNFAA
+97 NTVKNFAA
-105 CLSDYKTADENGLIR
+105 CASNYKTTDENLVI
-120 KINEL
+120 KMIKDL
-125 ENSCETIDSFV
+125 ENSCSTIDAFI
-136 IADENGDVITSKRID
+136 IADENGDVITSK
-151 RNITSREYYQK
+151 NISKNISAREYYK
-162 AMNGEIN
+162 RAMNGEVYI
-169 VSKAIFSEPD
+169 SKAIYSEPD
-179 GKMVNVIAVPIYG
+179 EKMVNAIAAPIYG
-192 EYKRIIGVLA
+192 DYKRIVGMVA
-202 GICDANRYDALLDMS
+202 GICDTRSYNNLIDMS
-217 FGGNGSDSNG
+217 FGGKENDSDG

-233 GEVVMSG
+233 GEVIMSG
-240 DNALGD
+240 ENALGD

-255 SSDLLAGVDESVRRT
+255 SSDILAGVEESVRNS

-280 SGIIKSYCR
+280 SGIVKSVCK
-289 GEKFVAYYS
+289 GEKYVAYYS
-298 GLSNYDDLHYLLVFR
+298 GMSGFDNLHYLLIFK
-313 ENVVAQQQ
+313 ENVVAAEQ
-321 NHYAVMN
+321 NHYTMMN
-328 ILMYIFFV
+328 ILMYAFFV
-336 VILLVVIAAYIV
+336 LILIIVITAYIV

-356 LKKANAEVSR
+356 LTKANEEVSR
-366 IAYTDRITGYSTW
+366 IAYTDSITGYSTW
-379 DRFALDAKKLLQ
+379 DKFVLDAKSLLR

-410 NDMYGHDEGN
+410 NDMYGHEEGN

-425 IADTVNRNI
+425 IADTVNRNL

-440 SRINSDNFYILMQY
+440 SRINSDNYYILMLY
-454 HSDDD
+454 SSDSDT
-459 IARRVITL
+459 ARRIGSL

-489 IDKNVSIR
+489 TDKSVSIR

-512 GDDSAYTF
+512 GDASAYTF
-520 YNESMLEEMREE
+520 YSESMLEKMREE
-532 KRIENEMQAA
+532 KRIENEMQTA
-542 LDTHEFCVFY
+542 LDMHEFCVFY

-593 FIIKLDFYIMDQV
+593 FIVKLDYYIMDQV
-606 CQKIKQWEKYYPHL
+606 CQKIKQWESYYPHL
-620 LISVNMSRVHLKD
+620 LISVNMSRAHLRD

-642 ICVTHGVSTSSI
+642 ICLSHGVSTSSI
-654 EIEITESAAYES
+654 EIEITESAAYGS
-666 LDVLTT
+666 LDVLTA
-672 VFKQLKDYGFHISID
+672 VFKQLRDYGFHISID

-727 GHVIRMAS
+727 GYVIRMAG

-768 AKPMPSDSFEEILK
+768 AKPMPSDSFEEILR
-782 GHSKT
+782 GNSKT
-787 INISKNDP
+787 INIPSNNP

>member
-1 MKCVILLFKNKCL
+1 ML
-14 FEVRNLPKVFDREKE
+14 
-29 RRITMP
+29 
-35 NIKYKTELL
+35 NIKHRTEII
-44 SAIAAVCIA
+44 SVIAALCIA
-53 IFVIFASVFMV
+53 IFVVIASLFMA
-64 NTMDALDSEVNE
+64 NTISALDGEVNN
-76 YIDMT
+76 YIDRAAS
-81 VTQKCE
+81 QKCD
-87 IVESSINNDV
+87 IVESAIRNDV
-97 CTVKNFAA
+97 NTVKNFAA
-105 CLSDYKTADENGLIR
+105 CASNYKTTDENLVI
-120 KINEL
+120 KMIKDL
-125 ENSCETIDSFV
+125 ENSCSTIDAFI
-136 IADENGDVITSKRID
+136 IADENGDVITSK
-151 RNITSREYYQK
+151 NISKNISAREYYK
-162 AMNGEIN
+162 RAMNGEVYI
-169 VSKAIFSEPD
+169 SKAIYSEPD
-179 GKMVNVIAVPIYG
+179 EKMVNAIAAPIYG
-192 EYKRIIGVLA
+192 DYKRIVGMVA
-202 GICDANRYDALLDMS
+202 GICDTRSYNNLIDMS
-217 FGGNGSDSNG
+217 FGGKENDSNG

-233 GEVVMSG
+233 GEVIMSG
-240 DNALGD
+240 ENALGD
-246 YVPMGDLFF
+246 YVPMGNLFF
-255 SSDLLAGVDESVRRT
+255 SSDILAGVEESVRNS

-280 SGIIKSYCR
+280 SGIVKSVCK
-289 GEKFVAYYS
+289 GEKYVAYYS
-298 GLSNYDDLHYLLVFR
+298 GMSGFDNLHYLLIFK
-313 ENVVAQQQ
+313 ENVVAAEQ
-321 NHYAVMN
+321 NHYTMMN
-328 ILMYIFFV
+328 ILMYAFFV
-336 VILLVVIAAYIV
+336 LILIIVITAYIV

-356 LKKANAEVSR
+356 LTKANEEVSR
-366 IAYTDRITGYSTW
+366 IAYTDSITGYSTW
-379 DRFALDAKKLLQ
+379 DKFVLDAKSLLR

-410 NDMYGHDEGN
+410 NDMYGHEEGN

-425 IADTVNRNI
+425 IADTVNRNL

-440 SRINSDNFYILMQY
+440 SRINSDNYYILMLY
-454 HSDDD
+454 SSDSDT
-459 IARRVITL
+459 ARRIGSL

-489 IDKNVSIR
+489 TDKSVSIR

-512 GDDSAYTF
+512 GDASAYTF
-520 YNESMLEEMREE
+520 YSESMLEKMREE
-532 KRIENEMQAA
+532 KRIENEMQTA
-542 LDTHEFCVFY
+542 LDMHEFCVFY

-593 FIIKLDFYIMDQV
+593 FIVKLDYYIMDQV
-606 CQKIKQWEKYYPHL
+606 CQKIKQWESYYPHL
-620 LISVNMSRVHLKD
+620 LISVNMSRAHLRD

-642 ICVTHGVSTSSI
+642 ICLSHGVSTSSI
-654 EIEITESAAYES
+654 EIEITESAAYGS
-666 LDVLTT
+666 LDVLTA
-672 VFKQLKDYGFHISID
+672 VFKQLRDYGFHISID

-727 GHVIRMAS
+727 GYVIRMAG

-768 AKPMPSDSFEEILK
+768 AKPMPSDSFEEILR
-782 GHSKT
+782 GNSKT
-787 INISKNDP
+787 INIPSNNP

>member
-1 MKCVILLFKNKCL
+1 ML
-14 FEVRNLPKVFDREKE
+14 
-29 RRITMP
+29 
-35 NIKYKTELL
+35 NIKHRTEII
-44 SAIAAVCIA
+44 SVIAALCIA
-53 IFVIFASVFMV
+53 IFVVIASLFMA
-64 NTMDALDSEVNE
+64 NTISALDGEVNN
-76 YIDMT
+76 YIDRAAS
-81 VTQKCE
+81 QKCD
-87 IVESSINNDV
+87 IVESAIRNDV
-97 CTVKNFAA
+97 NTVKNFAA
-105 CLSDYKTADENGLIR
+105 CASNYKTTDENLVI
-120 KINEL
+120 KMIKDL
-125 ENSCETIDSFV
+125 ENSCSTIDAFI
-136 IADENGDVITSKRID
+136 IADENGDVITSK
-151 RNITSREYYQK
+151 NISKNISAREYYK
-162 AMNGEIN
+162 RAMNGEVYI
-169 VSKAIFSEPD
+169 SKAIYSEPD
-179 GKMVNVIAVPIYG
+179 EKMVNAIAAPIYG
-192 EYKRIIGVLA
+192 DYKRIVGMVA
-202 GICDANRYDALLDMS
+202 GICDTRSYNNLIDMS
-217 FGGNGSDSNG
+217 FGGKENDSNG

-233 GEVVMSG
+233 GEVIMSG
-240 DNALGD
+240 ENALGD

-255 SSDLLAGVDESVRRT
+255 SSDILAGVEESVRNS

-280 SGIIKSYCR
+280 SGIVKSVCK
-289 GEKFVAYYS
+289 GEKYVAYYS
-298 GLSNYDDLHYLLVFR
+298 GMSGFDNLHYLLIFK
-313 ENVVAQQQ
+313 ENVVAAEQ
-321 NHYAVMN
+321 NHYTMMN
-328 ILMYIFFV
+328 ILMYAFFV
-336 VILLVVIAAYIV
+336 LILIIVITAYIV

-356 LKKANAEVSR
+356 LTKAKEEVSR
-366 IAYTDRITGYSTW
+366 IAYTDSITGYSTW
-379 DRFALDAKKLLQ
+379 DKFVLDAKSLLR

-410 NDMYGHDEGN
+410 NDMYGHEEGN

-425 IADTVNRNI
+425 IADTVNRNL

-440 SRINSDNFYILMQY
+440 SRINSDNYYILMLY
-454 HSDDD
+454 SSDSDT
-459 IARRVITL
+459 ARRIGSL

-489 IDKNVSIR
+489 TDKSVSIR

-512 GDDSAYTF
+512 GDASAYTF
-520 YNESMLEEMREE
+520 YSESMLEKMREE
-532 KRIENEMQAA
+532 KRIENEMQTA
-542 LDTHEFCVFY
+542 LDMHEFCVFY

-593 FIIKLDFYIMDQV
+593 FIVKLDYYIMDQV
-606 CQKIKQWEKYYPHL
+606 CQKIKQWESYYPHL
-620 LISVNMSRVHLKD
+620 LISVNMSRAHLRD

-642 ICVTHGVSTSSI
+642 ICLSHGVSTSSI
-654 EIEITESAAYES
+654 EIEITESAAYGS
-666 LDVLTT
+666 LDVLTA
-672 VFKQLKDYGFHISID
+672 VFKQLRDYGFHISID

-727 GHVIRMAS
+727 GYVIRMAG

-768 AKPMPSDSFEEILK
+768 AKPMPSDSFEEILR
-782 GHSKT
+782 GNSKT
-787 INISKNDP
+787 INIPSNNP

>member
-1 MKCVILLFKNKCL
+1 ML
-14 FEVRNLPKVFDREKE
+14 
-29 RRITMP
+29 
-35 NIKYKTELL
+35 NIKHRTEII
-44 SAIAAVCIA
+44 SVIAALCIA
-53 IFVIFASVFMV
+53 IFVVIASLFMA
-64 NTMDALDSEVNE
+64 NTISALDGEVNN
-76 YIDMT
+76 YIDRAAS
-81 VTQKCE
+81 QKCD
-87 IVESSINNDV
+87 IVESAIRNDV
-97 CTVKNFAA
+97 NTVKNFAA
-105 CLSDYKTADENGLIR
+105 CASNYKTTDENLVI
-120 KINEL
+120 KMIKDL
-125 ENSCETIDSFV
+125 ENSCSTIDAFI
-136 IADENGDVITSKRID
+136 IADENGDVITSK
-151 RNITSREYYQK
+151 NISKNISAREYYK
-162 AMNGEIN
+162 RAMNGEVYI
-169 VSKAIFSEPD
+169 SKAIYSEPD
-179 GKMVNVIAVPIYG
+179 EKMVNAIAAPIYG
-192 EYKRIIGVLA
+192 DYKRIVGMVA
-202 GICDANRYDALLDMS
+202 GICDTRSYNNLIDMS
-217 FGGNGSDSNG
+217 FGGKENDSNG

-233 GEVVMSG
+233 GEVIMSG
-240 DNALGD
+240 ENALGD

-255 SSDLLAGVDESVRRT
+255 SSDILAGVEESVRNS

-280 SGIIKSYCR
+280 SGIVKSVCK
-289 GEKFVAYYS
+289 GEKYVAYYS
-298 GLSNYDDLHYLLVFR
+298 GMSGFDNLHYLLIFK
-313 ENVVAQQQ
+313 ENVVAAEQ
-321 NHYAVMN
+321 NHYTMMN
-328 ILMYIFFV
+328 ILMYAFFV
-336 VILLVVIAAYIV
+336 LILIIVITAYIV

-356 LKKANAEVSR
+356 LTKANEEVSR
-366 IAYTDRITGYSTW
+366 IAYTDSITGYSTW
-379 DRFALDAKKLLQ
+379 DKFVLDAKSLLR

-410 NDMYGHDEGN
+410 NDMYGHEEGN

-425 IADTVNRNI
+425 IADTVNRNL

-440 SRINSDNFYILMQY
+440 SRINSDNYYILMLY
-454 HSDDD
+454 SSDSDT
-459 IARRVITL
+459 ARRIGSL

-475 TEFVPVLSFGIYRI
+475 TEFVAVLSFGIYRI
-489 IDKNVSIR
+489 TDKSVSIR

-512 GDDSAYTF
+512 GDASAYTF
-520 YNESMLEEMREE
+520 YSESMLEKMREE
-532 KRIENEMQAA
+532 KRIENEMQTA
-542 LDTHEFCVFY
+542 LDMHEFCVFY

-593 FIIKLDFYIMDQV
+593 FIVKLDYYIMDQV
-606 CQKIKQWEKYYPHL
+606 CQKIKQWESYYPHL
-620 LISVNMSRVHLKD
+620 LILVNMSRAHLRD

-642 ICVTHGVSTSSI
+642 ICLSHGVSTSSI
-654 EIEITESAAYES
+654 EIEITESAAYGS
-666 LDVLTT
+666 LDVLTA
-672 VFKQLKDYGFHISID
+672 VFKQLRDYGFHISID

-727 GHVIRMAS
+727 GYVIRMAG

-768 AKPMPSDSFEEILK
+768 AKPMPSDSFEEILR
-782 GHSKT
+782 GNSKT
-787 INISKNDP
+787 INIPSNNP

>member
-1 MKCVILLFKNKCL
+1 M
-14 FEVRNLPKVFDREKE
+14 
-29 RRITMP
+29 M
-35 NIKYKTELL
+35 NIKHRTEII
-44 SAIAAVCIA
+44 SVIAALCIA
-53 IFVIFASVFMV
+53 IFVVIASLFMA
-64 NTMDALDSEVNE
+64 NTISALDGEVNN
-76 YIDMT
+76 YIDRAAS
-81 VTQKCE
+81 QKCD
-87 IVESSINNDV
+87 IVESAIRNDV
-97 CTVKNFAA
+97 NTVKNFAA
-105 CLSDYKTADENGLIR
+105 CASNYKTTDENLVI
-120 KINEL
+120 KMIKDL
-125 ENSCETIDSFV
+125 ENSCSTIDAFI
-136 IADENGDVITSKRID
+136 IADENGDVITSK
-151 RNITSREYYQK
+151 NISKNISAREYYK
-162 AMNGEIN
+162 RAMNGEVYI
-169 VSKAIFSEPD
+169 SKAIYSEPD
-179 GKMVNVIAVPIYG
+179 EKMVNAIAAPIYG
-192 EYKRIIGVLA
+192 DYKRIVGMVA
-202 GICDANRYDALLDMS
+202 GICDTRSYNNLIDMS
-217 FGGNGSDSNG
+217 FGGKENDSNG

-233 GEVVMSG
+233 GEVIMSG
-240 DNALGD
+240 ENALGD

-255 SSDLLAGVDESVRRT
+255 SSDILAGVEESVRNS

-280 SGIIKSYCR
+280 SGIVKSVCK
-289 GEKFVAYYS
+289 GEKYVAYYS
-298 GLSNYDDLHYLLVFR
+298 GMSGFDNLHYLLIFK
-313 ENVVAQQQ
+313 ENVVAAEQ
-321 NHYAVMN
+321 NHYTMMN
-328 ILMYIFFV
+328 ILMYAFFV
-336 VILLVVIAAYIV
+336 LILIIVITAYIV

-356 LKKANAEVSR
+356 LTKANEEVSR
-366 IAYTDRITGYSTW
+366 IAYTDSITGYSTW
-379 DRFALDAKKLLQ
+379 DKFVLDAKSLLR

-410 NDMYGHDEGN
+410 NDMYGHEEGN

-425 IADTVNRNI
+425 IADTVNRNL

-440 SRINSDNFYILMQY
+440 SRINSDNYYILMLY
-454 HSDDD
+454 SSDSDT
-459 IARRVITL
+459 ARRIGSL

-489 IDKNVSIR
+489 TDKSVSIR

-512 GDDSAYTF
+512 GDASAYTF
-520 YNESMLEEMREE
+520 YSESMLEKMREE
-532 KRIENEMQAA
+532 KRIENEMQTA
-542 LDTHEFCVFY
+542 LDMHEFCVFY

-593 FIIKLDFYIMDQV
+593 FIVKLDYYIMDQV
-606 CQKIKQWEKYYPHL
+606 CQKIKQWESYYPHL
-620 LISVNMSRVHLKD
+620 LISVNMSRAHLRD

-642 ICVTHGVSTSSI
+642 ICLSHGVSTSSI
-654 EIEITESAAYES
+654 EIEITESAAYGS
-666 LDVLTT
+666 LDVLTA
-672 VFKQLKDYGFHISID
+672 VFKQLRDYGFHISID

-727 GHVIRMAS
+727 GYVIRMAG

-768 AKPMPSDSFEEILK
+768 AKPMPSDSFEEILR
-782 GHSKT
+782 GNSKT
-787 INISKNDP
+787 INIPSNNP

>member
-1 MKCVILLFKNKCL
+1 ML
-14 FEVRNLPKVFDREKE
+14 
-29 RRITMP
+29 
-35 NIKYKTELL
+35 NIKHRTEII
-44 SAIAAVCIA
+44 SVIAALCIA
-53 IFVIFASVFMV
+53 IFVVIASLFMA
-64 NTMDALDSEVNE
+64 NTISALDGEVNN
-76 YIDMT
+76 YIDRAAS
-81 VTQKCE
+81 QKCD
-87 IVESSINNDV
+87 IVESAIRNDV
-97 CTVKNFAA
+97 NTVKNFAA
-105 CLSDYKTADENGLIR
+105 CASNYKTTDENLVI
-120 KINEL
+120 KMIKDL
-125 ENSCETIDSFV
+125 ENSCSTIDAFI
-136 IADENGDVITSKRID
+136 IADENGDVITSK
-151 RNITSREYYQK
+151 NISKNISAREYYK
-162 AMNGEIN
+162 RAMNGEVYI
-169 VSKAIFSEPD
+169 SKAIYSEPD
-179 GKMVNVIAVPIYG
+179 EKMVNAIAAPIYG
-192 EYKRIIGVLA
+192 DYKRIVGMVA
-202 GICDANRYDALLDMS
+202 GICDTRSYNNLIDMS
-217 FGGNGSDSNG
+217 FGGKENDSNG

-233 GEVVMSG
+233 GEVIMSG
-240 DNALGD
+240 ENALGD

-255 SSDLLAGVDESVRRT
+255 SSDILAGVEESVRNG

-280 SGIIKSYCR
+280 SGIVKSVCK
-289 GEKFVAYYS
+289 GEKYVAYYS
-298 GLSNYDDLHYLLVFR
+298 GMSGFDNLHYLLIFK
-313 ENVVAQQQ
+313 ENVVAAEQ
-321 NHYAVMN
+321 NHYTMMN
-328 ILMYIFFV
+328 ILMYAFFV
-336 VILLVVIAAYIV
+336 LILIIVITAYIV

-356 LKKANAEVSR
+356 LTKANEEVSR
-366 IAYTDRITGYSTW
+366 IAYTDSITGYSTW
-379 DRFALDAKKLLQ
+379 DKFVLDAKSLLR

-410 NDMYGHDEGN
+410 NDMYGHEEGN

-425 IADTVNRNI
+425 IADTVNRNL

-440 SRINSDNFYILMQY
+440 SRINSDNYYILMLY
-454 HSDDD
+454 SSDSDT
-459 IARRVITL
+459 ARRIVSL

-489 IDKNVSIR
+489 TDKSVSIR

-512 GDDSAYTF
+512 GDASAYTF
-520 YNESMLEEMREE
+520 YSESMLEKMREE
-532 KRIENEMQAA
+532 KRIENEMQTA
-542 LDTHEFCVFY
+542 LDMHEFCVFY

-593 FIIKLDFYIMDQV
+593 FIVKLDYYIMDQV
-606 CQKIKQWEKYYPHL
+606 CQKIKQWESYYPQL
-620 LISVNMSRVHLKD
+620 LISVNMSRAHLRD

-642 ICVTHGVSTSSI
+642 ICLSHGVSTSSI
-654 EIEITESAAYES
+654 EIEITESAAYGS
-666 LDVLTT
+666 LDVLTA

-727 GHVIRMAS
+727 GYVIRMAG

-768 AKPMPSDSFEEILK
+768 AKPMPSDSFEEILR
-782 GHSKT
+782 GNSKT
-787 INISKNDP
+787 INIPSNDP

>member
-1 MKCVILLFKNKCL
+1 ML
-14 FEVRNLPKVFDREKE
+14 
-29 RRITMP
+29 
-35 NIKYKTELL
+35 NIKHRTEII
-44 SAIAAVCIA
+44 SAIAALCIA
-53 IFVIFASVFMV
+53 IFVVMASLFMA
-64 NTMDALDSEVNE
+64 NTISALDGEVNN
-76 YIDMT
+76 YIDRAAS
-81 VTQKCE
+81 QKCD
-87 IVESSINNDV
+87 IVESAIRNDV
-97 CTVKNFAA
+97 NTVKNFAA
-105 CLSDYKTADENGLIR
+105 CASNYKTTDKNLII
-120 KINEL
+120 KMIKDL
-125 ENSCETIDSFV
+125 ENSCSTIDAFI
-136 IADENGDVITSKRID
+136 IADENGDVITSK
-151 RNITSREYYQK
+151 NISKNISAREYYK
-162 AMNGEIN
+162 RAMNGEVYI
-169 VSKAIFSEPD
+169 SKAIYSEPD
-179 GKMVNVIAVPIYG
+179 GKMVNAIAVPIYG
-192 EYKRIIGVLA
+192 DYRRIVGMVA
-202 GICDANRYDALLDMS
+202 GICDARSYNNLIDMS
-217 FGGNGSDSNG
+217 FGGKENDSNG

-233 GEVVMSG
+233 GEVIMSG
-240 DNALGD
+240 ENTLGD
-246 YVPMGDLFF
+246 NVPMGDLFF
-255 SSDLLAGVDESVRRT
+255 SSDILAGVEESVRNA

-280 SGIIKSYCR
+280 SGIVKSVCN
-289 GEKFVAYYS
+289 GEKYVAYYS
-298 GLSNYDDLHYLLVFR
+298 GMSGFDDLHYLLIFK
-313 ENVVAQQQ
+313 ENVVAAEQ
-321 NHYAVMN
+321 NHYTMIN
-328 ILMYIFFV
+328 ILMYAFFV
-336 VILLVVIAAYIV
+336 LILIIVITAYIV

-356 LKKANAEVSR
+356 LTKANEEVSR
-366 IAYTDRITGYSTW
+366 IAYTDSITGYGTW
-379 DRFALDAKKLLQ
+379 DKFVLDAKSLLR

-425 IADTVNRNI
+425 IADTVNRNL

-440 SRINSDNFYILMQY
+440 SRINSDNYYILMIY
-454 HSDDD
+454 SSDSDT
-459 IARRVITL
+459 ARRIGSL

-489 IDKNVSIR
+489 TDKSVSIR

-520 YNESMLEEMREE
+520 YSESMLEKMREE
-532 KRIENEMQAA
+532 KRIENEMQTA
-542 LDTHEFCVFY
+542 LDMHEFSVFY

-593 FIIKLDFYIMDQV
+593 FIVKLDYYIMDQV
-606 CQKIKQWEKYYPHL
+606 CQKIKQWESYYPHL
-620 LISVNMSRVHLKD
+620 LISVNMSRAHLRD

-642 ICVTHGVSTSSI
+642 ICLSHGVSTSSI

-666 LDVLTT
+666 LDVLTA

-727 GHVIRMAS
+727 GYVIRMAG

-768 AKPMPSDSFEEILK
+768 AKPMPSDSFEEILR
-782 GHSKT
+782 GNSKT
-787 INISKNDP
+787 INIPSSNP

>member
-1 MKCVILLFKNKCL
+1 ML
-14 FEVRNLPKVFDREKE
+14 
-29 RRITMP
+29 
-35 NIKYKTELL
+35 NIKHRTEII
-44 SAIAAVCIA
+44 SVIAALCIA
-53 IFVIFASVFMV
+53 IFVVMASLFMA
-64 NTMDALDSEVNE
+64 NTISALDGEVNK
-76 YIDMT
+76 YIDRAAS
-81 VTQKCE
+81 QKCD
-87 IVESSINNDV
+87 IVESAIRNDV
-97 CTVKNFAA
+97 NTVKNFAA
-105 CLSDYKTADENGLIR
+105 CASNYKNTDENLVI
-120 KINEL
+120 KMIKDL
-125 ENSCETIDSFV
+125 ENSCSTIDAFI
-136 IADENGDVITSKRID
+136 IADENGDVITSK
-151 RNITSREYYQK
+151 NISKNISAREYYK
-162 AMNGEIN
+162 RAMNGE
-169 VSKAIFSEPD
+169 VYFSKAIYSEPD
-179 GKMVNVIAVPIYG
+179 EKMVNAIAAPIYG
-192 EYKRIIGVLA
+192 DYKRIVGMVA
-202 GICDANRYDALLDMS
+202 GICDTRSYNNLIDMS
-217 FGGNGSDSNG
+217 FGGKENDSNG

-233 GEVVMSG
+233 GEVIMSG
-240 DNALGD
+240 ENTLGD
-246 YVPMGDLFF
+246 NVPMGDLFF
-255 SSDLLAGVDESVRRT
+255 SSDILAGVEESVRNA

-280 SGIIKSYCR
+280 SGIVKSVCN
-289 GEKFVAYYS
+289 GEKYVAYYS
-298 GLSNYDDLHYLLVFR
+298 GMSGFDDLHYLLIFK
-313 ENVVAQQQ
+313 ENVVAAEQ
-321 NHYAVMN
+321 NHYTMIN
-328 ILMYIFFV
+328 ILMYAFFV
-336 VILLVVIAAYIV
+336 LILIIVITAYIV

-356 LKKANAEVSR
+356 LTKANEEVSR
-366 IAYTDRITGYSTW
+366 IAYTDSITGYGTW
-379 DRFALDAKKLLQ
+379 DKFVLDAKSLLR

-425 IADTVNRNI
+425 IADTVNRNL

-440 SRINSDNFYILMQY
+440 SRINSDNYYILMLY
-454 HSDDD
+454 RSDSDT
-459 IARRVITL
+459 ARRIGSL

-489 IDKNVSIR
+489 TDKSVSIR

-520 YNESMLEEMREE
+520 YSESMLEKMREE
-532 KRIENEMQAA
+532 KRIENGMQTA
-542 LDTHEFCVFY
+542 LDMHEFSVFY

-593 FIIKLDFYIMDQV
+593 FIVKLDYYIMDQV
-606 CQKIKQWEKYYPHL
+606 CQKIKQWESYYPHL
-620 LISVNMSRVHLKD
+620 LISVNMSRAHLRD

-642 ICVTHGVSTSSI
+642 ICLSHGVSTSSI

-666 LDVLTT
+666 LDVLTA

-727 GHVIRMAS
+727 GYVIRMAG

-768 AKPMPSDSFEEILK
+768 AKPMPSDSFEEILR
-782 GHSKT
+782 GNSKT
-787 INISKNDP
+787 INIPSNNP

>member
-1 MKCVILLFKNKCL
+1 ML
-14 FEVRNLPKVFDREKE
+14 
-29 RRITMP
+29 
-35 NIKYKTELL
+35 NIKHRTEII
-44 SAIAAVCIA
+44 SAIAALCIA
-53 IFVIFASVFMV
+53 IFVAMASVFMA
-64 NTMDALDSEVNE
+64 NTISALDGEVND
-76 YIDMT
+76 YIDRAAS
-81 VTQKCE
+81 QKCD
-87 IVESSINNDV
+87 IVESAIRNDV
-97 CTVKNFAA
+97 NTVKNFAA
-105 CLSDYKTADENGLIR
+105 CASNYKTTDENLVI
-120 KINEL
+120 KMIKDL
-125 ENSCETIDSFV
+125 ENSCSTIDAFI
-136 IADENGDVITSKRID
+136 IADENGDVITSK
-151 RNITSREYYQK
+151 NISKNISAREYYK
-162 AMNGEIN
+162 RAMNGEVYI
-169 VSKAIFSEPD
+169 SKAIYSEPD
-179 GKMVNVIAVPIYG
+179 EKMVNAIAAPIYG
-192 EYKRIIGVLA
+192 DYKRIVGMVA
-202 GICDANRYDALLDMS
+202 GICDTRSYNNLIDMS
-217 FGGNGSDSNG
+217 FGGKENDSNG

-233 GEVVMSG
+233 GEVIMSG
-240 DNALGD
+240 ENALGD

-255 SSDLLAGVDESVRRT
+255 SSDILAGVEESVRNS

-280 SGIIKSYCR
+280 SGIVKSVCK
-289 GEKFVAYYS
+289 GEKYVAYYS
-298 GLSNYDDLHYLLVFR
+298 GMSGFDNLHYLLIFK
-313 ENVVAQQQ
+313 ENVVAAEQ
-321 NHYAVMN
+321 NHYTMMN
-328 ILMYIFFV
+328 ILMYAFFV
-336 VILLVVIAAYIV
+336 LILIIVITAYIV

-356 LKKANAEVSR
+356 LTKANEEVSR
-366 IAYTDRITGYSTW
+366 IAYTDSITGYSTW
-379 DRFALDAKKLLQ
+379 DKFVLDAKSLLR

-410 NDMYGHDEGN
+410 NDMYGHEEGN

-425 IADTVNRNI
+425 IADTVNRNL

-440 SRINSDNFYILMQY
+440 SRINSDNYYILMLY
-454 HSDDD
+454 SSDSDT
-459 IARRVITL
+459 ARRIGSL

-489 IDKNVSIR
+489 TDKSVSIR

-520 YNESMLEEMREE
+520 YSESMLEKMREE
-532 KRIENEMQAA
+532 KRIENEMQTA
-542 LDTHEFCVFY
+542 LDMHEFCVFY

-593 FIIKLDFYIMDQV
+593 FIVKLDYYIMDQV
-606 CQKIKQWEKYYPHL
+606 CQKIKQWESYYPHL
-620 LISVNMSRVHLKD
+620 LISVNMSRAHLRD

-642 ICVTHGVSTSSI
+642 ICLSHGVSTSSI
-654 EIEITESAAYES
+654 EIEITESAAYGS
-666 LDVLTT
+666 LDVLTA

-727 GHVIRMAS
+727 GYVIRMAG

-768 AKPMPSDSFEEILK
+768 AKPMPSDSFEEILR
-782 GHSKT
+782 GNSKT
-787 INISKNDP
+787 INIPSNNP

>member
-1 MKCVILLFKNKCL
+1 ML
-14 FEVRNLPKVFDREKE
+14 
-29 RRITMP
+29 
-35 NIKYKTELL
+35 NIKHRTEII
-44 SAIAAVCIA
+44 SVIAALCIA
-53 IFVIFASVFMV
+53 IFVVIASLFMA
-64 NTMDALDSEVNE
+64 NTISALDGEVNN
-76 YIDMT
+76 YIDRAAS
-81 VTQKCE
+81 QKCD
-87 IVESSINNDV
+87 IVESAIRNDV
-97 CTVKNFAA
+97 NTVKNFAA
-105 CLSDYKTADENGLIR
+105 CASNYKTTDESLVI
-120 KINEL
+120 KMIKDL
-125 ENSCETIDSFV
+125 ENSCSTIDAFI
-136 IADENGDVITSKRID
+136 IADENGDVITSK
-151 RNITSREYYQK
+151 NISKNISAREYYK
-162 AMNGEIN
+162 RAMNGEVYI
-169 VSKAIFSEPD
+169 SKAIYSEPD
-179 GKMVNVIAVPIYG
+179 EKMVNAIAAPIYG
-192 EYKRIIGVLA
+192 DYKRIVGMVA
-202 GICDANRYDALLDMS
+202 GICDTRSYNNLIDMS
-217 FGGNGSDSNG
+217 FGGKENDSNG

-233 GEVVMSG
+233 GEVIMSG
-240 DNALGD
+240 ENALGD

-255 SSDLLAGVDESVRRT
+255 SSDILAGVEESVRNS

-280 SGIIKSYCR
+280 SGIVKSVCK
-289 GEKFVAYYS
+289 GEKYVAYYS
-298 GLSNYDDLHYLLVFR
+298 GMSGFDNLHYLLIFK
-313 ENVVAQQQ
+313 ENVVAAEQ
-321 NHYAVMN
+321 NHYTMMN
-328 ILMYIFFV
+328 ILMYAFFV
-336 VILLVVIAAYIV
+336 LILIIVITAYIV

-356 LKKANAEVSR
+356 LTKANEEVSR
-366 IAYTDRITGYSTW
+366 IAYTDSITGYSTW
-379 DRFALDAKKLLQ
+379 DKFVLDAKSLLR

-410 NDMYGHDEGN
+410 NDMYGHEEGN

-425 IADTVNRNI
+425 IADTVNRNL

-440 SRINSDNFYILMQY
+440 SRINSDNYYILMLY
-454 HSDDD
+454 SSDSDT
-459 IARRVITL
+459 ARRIGSL

-489 IDKNVSIR
+489 TDKSVSIR

-512 GDDSAYTF
+512 GDASAYTF
-520 YNESMLEEMREE
+520 YSESMLEKMREE
-532 KRIENEMQAA
+532 KSIENEMQTA
-542 LDTHEFCVFY
+542 LDMHEFCVFY

-593 FIIKLDFYIMDQV
+593 FIVKLDYYIMDQV
-606 CQKIKQWEKYYPHL
+606 CQKIKQWESYYPHL
-620 LISVNMSRVHLKD
+620 LISVNMSRAHLRD

-642 ICVTHGVSTSSI
+642 ICLSHGVSTSSI
-654 EIEITESAAYES
+654 EIEITESAAYGS
-666 LDVLTT
+666 LDVLTA

-727 GHVIRMAS
+727 GYVIRMAG

-768 AKPMPSDSFEEILK
+768 AKPMPSDSFEEILR
-782 GHSKT
+782 GNSKT
-787 INISKNDP
+787 INIPSNNP

>member
-1 MKCVILLFKNKCL
+1 ML
-14 FEVRNLPKVFDREKE
+14 
-29 RRITMP
+29 
-35 NIKYKTELL
+35 NIKHRTEII
-44 SAIAAVCIA
+44 SVIAALCIA
-53 IFVIFASVFMV
+53 IFVAMASVFMA
-64 NTMDALDSEVNE
+64 NTISALDGEVND
-76 YIDMT
+76 YIDRAAS
-81 VTQKCE
+81 QKCD
-87 IVESSINNDV
+87 IVESAIRNDV
-97 CTVKNFAA
+97 NTVKNFAA
-105 CLSDYKTADENGLIR
+105 CASNYKTTDESLVI
-120 KINEL
+120 KMIKDL
-125 ENSCETIDSFV
+125 ENSCSTIDAFI
-136 IADENGDVITSKRID
+136 IADENGDVITSK
-151 RNITSREYYQK
+151 NISKNISAREYYK
-162 AMNGEIN
+162 RAMNGEVYI
-169 VSKAIFSEPD
+169 SKTIYSEPD
-179 GKMVNVIAVPIYG
+179 EKMVNAIAAPIYG
-192 EYKRIIGVLA
+192 DYRRIVGMVA
-202 GICDANRYDALLDMS
+202 GICDTRSYNNLIDMS
-217 FGGNGSDSNG
+217 FSGKENDSNG

-233 GEVVMSG
+233 GEVIMSG
-240 DNALGD
+240 ENALGD

-255 SSDLLAGVDESVRRT
+255 SSDILAGVEESVRNA

-280 SGIIKSYCR
+280 SGIVKSVCK
-289 GEKFVAYYS
+289 GEKYVAYYS
-298 GLSNYDDLHYLLVFR
+298 GMSGFDNLHYLLIFK
-313 ENVVAQQQ
+313 ENVVAAEQ
-321 NHYAVMN
+321 NHYTMIN
-328 ILMYIFFV
+328 ILMYAFFV
-336 VILLVVIAAYIV
+336 LILIIVITAYIV

-356 LKKANAEVSR
+356 LAKANEEVSR
-366 IAYTDRITGYSTW
+366 IAYTDSITGYGTW
-379 DRFALDAKKLLQ
+379 DKFVLDAKSLLR

-425 IADTVNRNI
+425 IADTVNRNL

-440 SRINSDNFYILMQY
+440 SRINSDNYYILMLY
-454 HSDDD
+454 SSDSDT
-459 IARRVITL
+459 ARRIGSL

-489 IDKNVSIR
+489 TDKSVSIR

-520 YNESMLEEMREE
+520 YSESMLEKMREE
-532 KRIENEMQAA
+532 KRIENEMQTA
-542 LDTHEFCVFY
+542 LDMHEFCVFY

-593 FIIKLDFYIMDQV
+593 FIIKLDYYIMDQV
-606 CQKIKQWEKYYPHL
+606 CQKIKQWESYYPHL
-620 LISVNMSRVHLKD
+620 LISVNMSRAHLRD

-642 ICVTHGVSTSSI
+642 ICLSHGVSTSSI
-654 EIEITESAAYES
+654 EIEITESAAYGS
-666 LDVLTT
+666 LDVLTA

-727 GHVIRMAS
+727 GYVIRMAA

-748 DEQAKLL
+748 DDQAKLL

-768 AKPMPSDSFEEILK
+768 AKPMPSDSFEEILR
-782 GHSKT
+782 GNSKT
-787 INISKNDP
+787 INIPSNNP

>member
-1 MKCVILLFKNKCL
+1 ML
-14 FEVRNLPKVFDREKE
+14 
-29 RRITMP
+29 
-35 NIKYKTELL
+35 NIKHRTEII
-44 SAIAAVCIA
+44 SVIAALCIT
-53 IFVIFASVFMV
+53 IFVVIASLFMA
-64 NTMDALDSEVNE
+64 NTISALDGEVNN
-76 YIDMT
+76 YIDRAAS
-81 VTQKCE
+81 QKCD
-87 IVESSINNDV
+87 IVESAIRNDV
-97 CTVKNFAA
+97 NTVKNFAA
-105 CLSDYKTADENGLIR
+105 CASNYKTTDENLVI
-120 KINEL
+120 KMIKDL
-125 ENSCETIDSFV
+125 ENSCSTIDAFI
-136 IADENGDVITSKRID
+136 IADENGDVITSK
-151 RNITSREYYQK
+151 NISKNISAREYYK
-162 AMNGEIN
+162 RAMNGEVYI
-169 VSKAIFSEPD
+169 SKAIYSEPD
-179 GKMVNVIAVPIYG
+179 EKMVNAIAAPIYG
-192 EYKRIIGVLA
+192 DYKRIVGMVA
-202 GICDANRYDALLDMS
+202 GICDTRSYNNLIDMS
-217 FGGNGSDSNG
+217 FGGKENDSNG

-233 GEVVMSG
+233 GEVIMSG
-240 DNALGD
+240 ENALGD

-255 SSDLLAGVDESVRRT
+255 SSDILAGVEESVRNS

-280 SGIIKSYCR
+280 SGIVKSVCK
-289 GEKFVAYYS
+289 GEKYVAYYS
-298 GLSNYDDLHYLLVFR
+298 GMSGFDNLHYLLIFK
-313 ENVVAQQQ
+313 ENVVAAEQ
-321 NHYAVMN
+321 NHYTMMN
-328 ILMYIFFV
+328 ILMYAFFV
-336 VILLVVIAAYIV
+336 LILIIVITAYIV

-356 LKKANAEVSR
+356 LTKANEEVSR
-366 IAYTDRITGYSTW
+366 IAYTDSITGYSTW
-379 DRFALDAKKLLQ
+379 DKFVLDAKSLLR

-410 NDMYGHDEGN
+410 NDMYGHEEGN

-425 IADTVNRNI
+425 IADTVNRNL

-440 SRINSDNFYILMQY
+440 SRINSDNYYILMLY
-454 HSDDD
+454 SSDSDT
-459 IARRVITL
+459 ARRIGSL

-489 IDKNVSIR
+489 TDKSVSIR

-512 GDDSAYTF
+512 GDASAYTF
-520 YNESMLEEMREE
+520 YSESMLEKMREE
-532 KRIENEMQAA
+532 KRIENEMQTA
-542 LDTHEFCVFY
+542 LDMHEFCVFY

-593 FIIKLDFYIMDQV
+593 FIVKLDYYIMDQV
-606 CQKIKQWEKYYPHL
+606 CQKIKQWESYYPHL
-620 LISVNMSRVHLKD
+620 LISVNMSRAHLRD

-642 ICVTHGVSTSSI
+642 ICLSHGVSTSSI
-654 EIEITESAAYES
+654 EIEITESAAYGS
-666 LDVLTT
+666 LDVLTA
-672 VFKQLKDYGFHISID
+672 VFKQLRDYGFHISID

-727 GHVIRMAS
+727 GYVIRMAG

-768 AKPMPSDSFEEILK
+768 AKPMPSDSFEEILR
-782 GHSKT
+782 GNSKT
-787 INISKNDP
+787 INIPSNNP

>member
-1 MKCVILLFKNKCL
+1 ML
-14 FEVRNLPKVFDREKE
+14 
-29 RRITMP
+29 
-35 NIKYKTELL
+35 NIKHRTEII
-44 SAIAAVCIA
+44 SAIAALCIA
-53 IFVIFASVFMV
+53 IFVVMASLFMA
-64 NTMDALDSEVNE
+64 NTISALDGEVNN
-76 YIDMT
+76 YIDRAAS
-81 VTQKCE
+81 QKCD
-87 IVESSINNDV
+87 IVESAIRNDV
-97 CTVKNFAA
+97 NTVKNFAA
-105 CLSDYKTADENGLIR
+105 CASNYKTTDKNLII
-120 KINEL
+120 KMIKDL
-125 ENSCETIDSFV
+125 ENSCSTIDAFI
-136 IADENGDVITSKRID
+136 IADENGDVITSK
-151 RNITSREYYQK
+151 NISKNIFAREYYK
-162 AMNGEIN
+162 RAMNGEVYI
-169 VSKAIFSEPD
+169 SKAIYSEPD
-179 GKMVNVIAVPIYG
+179 GKMVNAIAVPIYG
-192 EYKRIIGVLA
+192 DYRRIVGMVA
-202 GICDANRYDALLDMS
+202 GICDARSYNNLIDMS
-217 FGGNGSDSNG
+217 FGGKENDSNG

-233 GEVVMSG
+233 GEVIMSG
-240 DNALGD
+240 ENTLGD
-246 YVPMGDLFF
+246 NVPMGDLFF
-255 SSDLLAGVDESVRRT
+255 SSDILAGVEESVRNA

-280 SGIIKSYCR
+280 SGIVKSVCN
-289 GEKFVAYYS
+289 GEKYVAYYS
-298 GLSNYDDLHYLLVFR
+298 GMSGFDDLHYLLIFK
-313 ENVVAQQQ
+313 ENVVAAEQ
-321 NHYAVMN
+321 NHYTMIN
-328 ILMYIFFV
+328 ILMYAFFV
-336 VILLVVIAAYIV
+336 LILIIVITAYIV

-356 LKKANAEVSR
+356 LTKANEEVSR
-366 IAYTDRITGYSTW
+366 IAYTDSITGYGTW
-379 DRFALDAKKLLQ
+379 DKFVLDAKSLLR

-425 IADTVNRNI
+425 IADTVNRNL

-440 SRINSDNFYILMQY
+440 SRINSDNYYILMLY
-454 HSDDD
+454 RSDSDT
-459 IARRVITL
+459 ARRIGSL

-489 IDKNVSIR
+489 TDKSVSIR

-520 YNESMLEEMREE
+520 YSESMLEKMREE
-532 KRIENEMQAA
+532 KRIENEMQTA
-542 LDTHEFCVFY
+542 LDMHEFSVFY

-593 FIIKLDFYIMDQV
+593 FIVKLDYYIMDQV
-606 CQKIKQWEKYYPHL
+606 CQKIKQWESYYPHL
-620 LISVNMSRVHLKD
+620 LISVNMSRAHLRD

-642 ICVTHGVSTSSI
+642 ICLSHGVSTSSI

-666 LDVLTT
+666 LDVLTA

-727 GHVIRMAS
+727 GYVIRMAG

-768 AKPMPSDSFEEILK
+768 AKPMPSDSFEEILR
-782 GHSKT
+782 GNSKT
-787 INISKNDP
+787 INIPSSNP

>member
-1 MKCVILLFKNKCL
+1 ML
-14 FEVRNLPKVFDREKE
+14 
-29 RRITMP
+29 
-35 NIKYKTELL
+35 NIKHRTEII
-44 SAIAAVCIA
+44 SVIAALCIA
-53 IFVIFASVFMV
+53 IFVVIASLFMA
-64 NTMDALDSEVNE
+64 NTISALDGEVNN
-76 YIDMT
+76 YIDRAAS
-81 VTQKCE
+81 QKCD
-87 IVESSINNDV
+87 IVESAIRNDV
-97 CTVKNFAA
+97 NTVKNFAA
-105 CLSDYKTADENGLIR
+105 CASNYKTTDESLVI
-120 KINEL
+120 KMIKDL
-125 ENSCETIDSFV
+125 ENSCSTIDAFI
-136 IADENGDVITSKRID
+136 IADENGDVITSK
-151 RNITSREYYQK
+151 NISKNISAREYYK
-162 AMNGEIN
+162 RAMNGEVYI
-169 VSKAIFSEPD
+169 SKAIYSEPD
-179 GKMVNVIAVPIYG
+179 EKMVNAIAAPIYG
-192 EYKRIIGVLA
+192 DYKRIVGMVA
-202 GICDANRYDALLDMS
+202 GICDTRSYNNLIDMS
-217 FGGNGSDSNG
+217 FGGKENDSNG

-233 GEVVMSG
+233 GEVIMSG
-240 DNALGD
+240 ENALGD

-255 SSDLLAGVDESVRRT
+255 SSDILAGVEESVRNS

-280 SGIIKSYCR
+280 SGIVKSVCK
-289 GEKFVAYYS
+289 GEKYVAYYS
-298 GLSNYDDLHYLLVFR
+298 GMSGFDNLHYLLIFK
-313 ENVVAQQQ
+313 ENVVAAEQ
-321 NHYAVMN
+321 NHYTMMN
-328 ILMYIFFV
+328 ILMYAFFV
-336 VILLVVIAAYIV
+336 LILIIVITAYIV

-356 LKKANAEVSR
+356 LTKANEEVSR
-366 IAYTDRITGYSTW
+366 IAYTDSITGYSTW
-379 DRFALDAKKLLQ
+379 DKFVLDAKSLLR

-410 NDMYGHDEGN
+410 NDMYGHEEGN

-425 IADTVNRNI
+425 IADTVNRNL

-440 SRINSDNFYILMQY
+440 SRINSDNYYILMLY
-454 HSDDD
+454 SSDSDT
-459 IARRVITL
+459 ARRIGSL

-489 IDKNVSIR
+489 TDKSVSIR

-512 GDDSAYTF
+512 GDASAYTF
-520 YNESMLEEMREE
+520 YSESMLEKMREE
-532 KRIENEMQAA
+532 NRIENEMQTA
-542 LDTHEFCVFY
+542 LDMHEFCVFY

-593 FIIKLDFYIMDQV
+593 FIVKLDYYIMDQV
-606 CQKIKQWEKYYPHL
+606 CQKIKQWESYYPHL
-620 LISVNMSRVHLKD
+620 LISVNMSRAHLRD

-642 ICVTHGVSTSSI
+642 ICLSHGVSTSSI
-654 EIEITESAAYES
+654 EIEITESAAYGS
-666 LDVLTT
+666 LDVLTA
-672 VFKQLKDYGFHISID
+672 VFKQLRDYGFHISID

-727 GHVIRMAS
+727 GYVIRMAG

-768 AKPMPSDSFEEILK
+768 AKPMPSDSFEEILR
-782 GHSKT
+782 GNSKT
-787 INISKNDP
+787 INIPSNNP

>member
-1 MKCVILLFKNKCL
+1 MLK
-14 FEVRNLPKVFDREKE
+14 
-29 RRITMP
+29 
-35 NIKYKTELL
+35 IKYKTEVL
-44 SAIAAVCIA
+44 SVVAAILIA
-53 IFVIFASVFMV
+53 IFVVFASVFMV
-64 NTMDALDSEVNE
+64 HTMNALDDEVNK
-76 YIDMT
+76 YIDRT
-81 VTQKCE
+81 VTQKFE
-87 IVESSINNDV
+87 IVEGAINNDIS
-97 CTVKNFAA
+97 TVKNFAA
-105 CLSDYKTADENGLIR
+105 CLSDYKTADENMLIR
-120 KINEL
+120 KIKEL
-125 ENSCETIDSFV
+125 ENSSETIESFI
-136 IADENGDVITSKRID
+136 IADENGNVTTSKRID
-151 RNITSREYYQK
+151 KNISAREYYQK
-162 AMNGEIN
+162 AMNGEVN

-192 EYKRIIGVLA
+192 DYQRIIGMLA
-202 GICDANRYDALLDMS
+202 GICDAGSYDALLDMS
-217 FGGNGSDSNG
+217 FSGDGSDSNG

-246 YVPMGDLFF
+246 NVPMGDLFF

-280 SGIIKSYCR
+280 SGIIKSYCK
-289 GEKFVAYYS
+289 GDKYIAYYC
-298 GLSNYDDLHYLLVFR
+298 GFTKSNDLHYLLIFK
-313 ENVVAQQQ
+313 EDVVAAQQD
-321 NHYAVMN
+321 YYVVMN
-328 ILMYIFFV
+328 IMMYIFFV
-336 VILLVVIAAYIV
+336 VILIVVIAAHIV

-366 IAYTDRITGYSTW
+366 IAYTDRLTGYSTW
-379 DRFALDAKKLLQ
+379 DKFVIDAKKLLQ

-410 NDMYGHDEGN
+410 NDMYGHEEGN

-425 IADTVNRNI
+425 IADTVNRNL

-440 SRINSDNFYILMQY
+440 SRINSDNFYIFMIY

-459 IARRVITL
+459 ISGRVISL
-467 IQAIEYEI
+467 IQAIEYEV

-512 GDDSAYTF
+512 GDDSAYAF

-560 KVNLTGAEAL
+560 KVNLAGAEAL

-606 CQKIKQWEKYYPHL
+606 CQKIKYWQKYYKDL

-642 ICVTHGVSTSSI
+642 ICVSHGVSTSSI

-735 SLGMHTICEGIET
+735 SLGIHTICEGIET
-748 DEQAKLL
+748 DEQAQLL

-782 GHSKT
+782 GNSKT
-787 INISKNDP
+787 IHIPKNDP

>member
-1 MKCVILLFKNKCL
+1 ML
-14 FEVRNLPKVFDREKE
+14 
-29 RRITMP
+29 
-35 NIKYKTELL
+35 NIKHRTEII
-44 SAIAAVCIA
+44 SVIAALCIA
-53 IFVIFASVFMV
+53 IFVVIASLFMA
-64 NTMDALDSEVNE
+64 NTISALDGEVNN
-76 YIDMT
+76 YIDRAAS
-81 VTQKCE
+81 QKCD
-87 IVESSINNDV
+87 IVESAIRNDV
-97 CTVKNFAA
+97 NTVKNFAA
-105 CLSDYKTADENGLIR
+105 CASNYKTTDENLVI
-120 KINEL
+120 KMIKDL
-125 ENSCETIDSFV
+125 ENSCSTIDAFI
-136 IADENGDVITSKRID
+136 IADENGDVITSK
-151 RNITSREYYQK
+151 NISKNISAREYYK
-162 AMNGEIN
+162 RAMNGEVYI
-169 VSKAIFSEPD
+169 SKAIYSEPD
-179 GKMVNVIAVPIYG
+179 EKMVNAIAAPIYG
-192 EYKRIIGVLA
+192 DYKRIVGMVA
-202 GICDANRYDALLDMS
+202 GICDTRSYNNLIDMS
-217 FGGNGSDSNG
+217 FGGKENDSNG

-233 GEVVMSG
+233 GEVIMSG
-240 DNALGD
+240 ENALGD

-255 SSDLLAGVDESVRRT
+255 SSDILASVEESVRNS

-280 SGIIKSYCR
+280 SGIVKSVCK
-289 GEKFVAYYS
+289 GEKYVAYYS
-298 GLSNYDDLHYLLVFR
+298 GMSGFDNLHYLLIFK
-313 ENVVAQQQ
+313 ENVVAAEQ
-321 NHYAVMN
+321 NHYTMMN
-328 ILMYIFFV
+328 ILMYAFFV
-336 VILLVVIAAYIV
+336 LILIIVITAYIV

-356 LKKANAEVSR
+356 LTKANEEVSR
-366 IAYTDRITGYSTW
+366 IAYTDSITGYSTW
-379 DRFALDAKKLLQ
+379 DKFVLDAKSLLR

-410 NDMYGHDEGN
+410 NDMYGHEEGN

-425 IADTVNRNI
+425 IADTVNRNL

-440 SRINSDNFYILMQY
+440 SRINSDNYYILMLY
-454 HSDDD
+454 SSDSDT
-459 IARRVITL
+459 ARRIGSL

-489 IDKNVSIR
+489 TDKSVSIR

-512 GDDSAYTF
+512 GDASAYTF
-520 YNESMLEEMREE
+520 YSESMLEKMREE
-532 KRIENEMQAA
+532 KRIENEMQTA
-542 LDTHEFCVFY
+542 LDMHEFCVFY

-593 FIIKLDFYIMDQV
+593 FIVKLDYYIMDQV
-606 CQKIKQWEKYYPHL
+606 CQKIKQWESYYPHL
-620 LISVNMSRVHLKD
+620 LISVNMSRAHLRD

-642 ICVTHGVSTSSI
+642 ICLSHGVSTSSI
-654 EIEITESAAYES
+654 EIEITESAAYGS
-666 LDVLTT
+666 LDVLTA
-672 VFKQLKDYGFHISID
+672 VFKQLRDYGFHISID

-727 GHVIRMAS
+727 GYVIRMAG

-768 AKPMPSDSFEEILK
+768 AKPMPSDSFEEILR
-782 GHSKT
+782 GNSKT
-787 INISKNDP
+787 INIPSNNP

>member
-1 MKCVILLFKNKCL
+1 ML
-14 FEVRNLPKVFDREKE
+14 
-29 RRITMP
+29 
-35 NIKYKTELL
+35 NIKHRTEII
-44 SAIAAVCIA
+44 SVIAALCIA
-53 IFVIFASVFMV
+53 IFVVIASLFMA
-64 NTMDALDSEVNE
+64 NTISALDGEVNN
-76 YIDMT
+76 YIDRAAS
-81 VTQKCE
+81 QKCD
-87 IVESSINNDV
+87 IVESAIRNDV
-97 CTVKNFAA
+97 NTVKNFAA
-105 CLSDYKTADENGLIR
+105 CASNYKTTDENLVI
-120 KINEL
+120 KMIKDL
-125 ENSCETIDSFV
+125 ENSCSTIDAFI
-136 IADENGDVITSKRID
+136 IADENGDVITSK
-151 RNITSREYYQK
+151 NISKNISAREYYK
-162 AMNGEIN
+162 RAMNGEVYI
-169 VSKAIFSEPD
+169 SKAIYSEPD
-179 GKMVNVIAVPIYG
+179 EKMVNAIAAPIYG
-192 EYKRIIGVLA
+192 DYKRIVGMVA
-202 GICDANRYDALLDMS
+202 GICDTRSYNNLIDMS
-217 FGGNGSDSNG
+217 FGGKENDSNG

-233 GEVVMSG
+233 GEVIMSG
-240 DNALGD
+240 ENALGD

-255 SSDLLAGVDESVRRT
+255 SSDILAGVEESVRNS

-280 SGIIKSYCR
+280 SGIVKSVCK
-289 GEKFVAYYS
+289 GEKYVAYYS
-298 GLSNYDDLHYLLVFR
+298 GMSGFDNLHYLLIFK
-313 ENVVAQQQ
+313 ENVVAAEQ
-321 NHYAVMN
+321 NHYTMMN
-328 ILMYIFFV
+328 ILMYAFFV
-336 VILLVVIAAYIV
+336 LILIIVITAYIV

-356 LKKANAEVSR
+356 LTKANEEVSR
-366 IAYTDRITGYSTW
+366 IAYTDSITGYSTW
-379 DRFALDAKKLLQ
+379 DKFVLDAKSLLR

-410 NDMYGHDEGN
+410 NDMYGHEEGN

-425 IADTVNRNI
+425 IADTVNRNL

-440 SRINSDNFYILMQY
+440 SRINSDNYYILMLY
-454 HSDDD
+454 SSDSDT
-459 IARRVITL
+459 ARRIGSL

-489 IDKNVSIR
+489 TDKSVSIR

-512 GDDSAYTF
+512 GDASAYTF
-520 YNESMLEEMREE
+520 YSESMLEKMREE
-532 KRIENEMQAA
+532 KRIENDMQTA
-542 LDTHEFCVFY
+542 LDMHEFCVFY

-593 FIIKLDFYIMDQV
+593 FIVKLDYYIMDQV
-606 CQKIKQWEKYYPHL
+606 CQKIKQWESYYPHL
-620 LISVNMSRVHLKD
+620 LISVNMSRAHLRD

-642 ICVTHGVSTSSI
+642 ICLSHGVSTSSI
-654 EIEITESAAYES
+654 EIEITESAAYGS
-666 LDVLTT
+666 LDVLTA
-672 VFKQLKDYGFHISID
+672 VFKQLRDYGFHISID

-727 GHVIRMAS
+727 GYVIRMAG

-768 AKPMPSDSFEEILK
+768 AKPMPSDSFEEILR
-782 GHSKT
+782 GNSKT
-787 INISKNDP
+787 INIPSNNP

>member
-1 MKCVILLFKNKCL
+1 ML
-14 FEVRNLPKVFDREKE
+14 
-29 RRITMP
+29 
-35 NIKYKTELL
+35 NIKHRTEII
-44 SAIAAVCIA
+44 SVIAALCIA
-53 IFVIFASVFMV
+53 IFVVIASLFMA
-64 NTMDALDSEVNE
+64 NTISALDGEVNN
-76 YIDMT
+76 YIDRAAS
-81 VTQKCE
+81 QKCD
-87 IVESSINNDV
+87 IVESAIRNDV
-97 CTVKNFAA
+97 NTVKNFAA
-105 CLSDYKTADENGLIR
+105 CASNYKTTDENLVI
-120 KINEL
+120 KMIKDL
-125 ENSCETIDSFV
+125 ENSCSTIDAFI
-136 IADENGDVITSKRID
+136 IADENGDVITSK
-151 RNITSREYYQK
+151 NISKNISAREYYK
-162 AMNGEIN
+162 RAMNGEVYI
-169 VSKAIFSEPD
+169 SKAIYSEPD
-179 GKMVNVIAVPIYG
+179 EKMVNAIAAPIYG
-192 EYKRIIGVLA
+192 DYKRIVGMVA
-202 GICDANRYDALLDMS
+202 GICDTRSYNNLIDMS
-217 FGGNGSDSNG
+217 FGGKENDSNG

-233 GEVVMSG
+233 GEVIMSG
-240 DNALGD
+240 ENALGD

-255 SSDLLAGVDESVRRT
+255 SSDILAGVEESVRNS

-280 SGIIKSYCR
+280 SGIVKSVCK
-289 GEKFVAYYS
+289 GEKYVAYYS
-298 GLSNYDDLHYLLVFR
+298 GMSGFDNLHYLLIFK
-313 ENVVAQQQ
+313 ENVVAAEQ
-321 NHYAVMN
+321 NHYTMMN
-328 ILMYIFFV
+328 ILMYAFFV
-336 VILLVVIAAYIV
+336 LILIIVITAYIV
-348 IVRVSFRR
+348 IVSVSFRR
-356 LKKANAEVSR
+356 LTKANEEVSR
-366 IAYTDRITGYSTW
+366 IAYTDSITGYGTW
-379 DRFALDAKKLLQ
+379 DKFVLDAKSLLR

-410 NDMYGHDEGN
+410 NDMYGHEEGN

-425 IADTVNRNI
+425 IADTVNRNL

-440 SRINSDNFYILMQY
+440 SRINSDNYYILMLY
-454 HSDDD
+454 SSDSDT
-459 IARRVITL
+459 ARRIGSL

-489 IDKNVSIR
+489 TDKSVSIR

-512 GDDSAYTF
+512 GDASAYTF
-520 YNESMLEEMREE
+520 YSESMLEKMREE
-532 KRIENEMQAA
+532 KRIENEMQTA
-542 LDTHEFCVFY
+542 LDMHEFCVFY

-593 FIIKLDFYIMDQV
+593 FIVKLDYYIMDQV
-606 CQKIKQWEKYYPHL
+606 CQKIKQWESYYPHL
-620 LISVNMSRVHLKD
+620 LISVNMSRAHLRD

-642 ICVTHGVSTSSI
+642 ICLSHGVSTSSI
-654 EIEITESAAYES
+654 EIEITESAAYGS
-666 LDVLTT
+666 LDVLTA

-727 GHVIRMAS
+727 GYVIRMAG

-768 AKPMPSDSFEEILK
+768 AKPMPSDSFEEILR
-782 GHSKT
+782 GNSKT
-787 INISKNDP
+787 INIPSNNP

>member
-1 MKCVILLFKNKCL
+1 M
-14 FEVRNLPKVFDREKE
+14 
-29 RRITMP
+29 
-35 NIKYKTELL
+35 NIKHRTEII
-44 SAIAAVCIA
+44 SAIAALCIA
-53 IFVIFASVFMV
+53 IFVVMASLFMA
-64 NTMDALDSEVNE
+64 NTISALDGEVNN
-76 YIDMT
+76 YIDRAAS
-81 VTQKCE
+81 QKCD
-87 IVESSINNDV
+87 IVESAIRNDV
-97 CTVKNFAA
+97 NTVKNFAA
-105 CLSDYKTADENGLIR
+105 CASNYKTTDENLVI
-120 KINEL
+120 KMIKDL
-125 ENSCETIDSFV
+125 ENSCSTIDAFI
-136 IADENGDVITSKRID
+136 IADENGDVITSK
-151 RNITSREYYQK
+151 NISKNISAREYYK
-162 AMNGEIN
+162 RAMNGEVYI
-169 VSKAIFSEPD
+169 SKAIYSEPD
-179 GKMVNVIAVPIYG
+179 GKMVNAIAVPIYG
-192 EYKRIIGVLA
+192 DYRRIVGMVA
-202 GICDANRYDALLDMS
+202 GICDARSYNNLIDMS
-217 FGGNGSDSNG
+217 FGGKENDSNG

-233 GEVVMSG
+233 GEVIMSG
-240 DNALGD
+240 ENTLGD
-246 YVPMGDLFF
+246 NVPMGDLFF
-255 SSDLLAGVDESVRRT
+255 SSDILAGVEESVRNA

-280 SGIIKSYCR
+280 SGIVKSVCN
-289 GEKFVAYYS
+289 GEKYVAYYS
-298 GLSNYDDLHYLLVFR
+298 GMSGFDDLHYLLIFK
-313 ENVVAQQQ
+313 ENVVAAEQ
-321 NHYAVMN
+321 NHYTMIN
-328 ILMYIFFV
+328 ILMYAFFV
-336 VILLVVIAAYIV
+336 LILIIVITAYIV

-356 LKKANAEVSR
+356 LTKANEEVSR
-366 IAYTDRITGYSTW
+366 IAYTDSITGYGTW
-379 DRFALDAKKLLQ
+379 DKFVLDAKSLLR

-425 IADTVNRNI
+425 IADTVNRNL

-440 SRINSDNFYILMQY
+440 SRINSDNYYILMIY
-454 HSDDD
+454 SSDSDT
-459 IARRVITL
+459 ARRIGSL

-489 IDKNVSIR
+489 TDKSVSIR

-520 YNESMLEEMREE
+520 YSESMLEKMREE
-532 KRIENEMQAA
+532 KRIENEMQTA
-542 LDTHEFCVFY
+542 LDMHEFSVFY

-593 FIIKLDFYIMDQV
+593 FIVKLDYYIMDQV
-606 CQKIKQWEKYYPHL
+606 CQKIKQWKNYYPHL
-620 LISVNMSRVHLKD
+620 LISVNMSRAHLRD

-642 ICVTHGVSTSSI
+642 ICLSHGVSTSSI

-666 LDVLTT
+666 LDVLTA

-727 GHVIRMAS
+727 GYVIRMAG

-755 GGLGC
+755 GCLGC

-768 AKPMPSDSFEEILK
+768 AKPMPSDSFEEILR
-782 GHSKT
+782 GNSKT
-787 INISKNDP
+787 INIPSNNP

>member
-1 MKCVILLFKNKCL
+1 ML
-14 FEVRNLPKVFDREKE
+14 
-29 RRITMP
+29 
-35 NIKYKTELL
+35 NIKHRTEII
-44 SAIAAVCIA
+44 SVIAALCIA
-53 IFVIFASVFMV
+53 IFVVIASLFMA
-64 NTMDALDSEVNE
+64 NTISALDGEVNN
-76 YIDMT
+76 YIDRAAS
-81 VTQKCE
+81 QKCD
-87 IVESSINNDV
+87 IVESAIRNDV
-97 CTVKNFAA
+97 NTVKNFAA
-105 CLSDYKTADENGLIR
+105 CASNYKTTDENLVI
-120 KINEL
+120 KMIKDL
-125 ENSCETIDSFV
+125 ENICSTIDAFI
-136 IADENGDVITSKRID
+136 IADENGDVITSK
-151 RNITSREYYQK
+151 NISKNISAREYYK
-162 AMNGEIN
+162 RAMNGEVYI
-169 VSKAIFSEPD
+169 SKAIYSEPD
-179 GKMVNVIAVPIYG
+179 EKMVNAIAAPIYG
-192 EYKRIIGVLA
+192 DYKRIVGMVA
-202 GICDANRYDALLDMS
+202 GICDTRSYNNLIDMS
-217 FGGNGSDSNG
+217 FGGKENDSNG

-233 GEVVMSG
+233 GEVIMSG
-240 DNALGD
+240 ENALGD

-255 SSDLLAGVDESVRRT
+255 SSDILAGVEESVRNS

-280 SGIIKSYCR
+280 SGIVKSVCK
-289 GEKFVAYYS
+289 GEKYVAYYS
-298 GLSNYDDLHYLLVFR
+298 GMSGFDNLHYLLIFK
-313 ENVVAQQQ
+313 ENVVAAEQ
-321 NHYAVMN
+321 NHYTMMN
-328 ILMYIFFV
+328 ILMYAFFV
-336 VILLVVIAAYIV
+336 LILIIVITAYIV

-356 LKKANAEVSR
+356 LTKANEEVSR
-366 IAYTDRITGYSTW
+366 IAYTDSITGYSTW
-379 DRFALDAKKLLQ
+379 DKFVLDAKSLLR

-410 NDMYGHDEGN
+410 NDMYGHEEGN

-425 IADTVNRNI
+425 IADTVNRNL

-440 SRINSDNFYILMQY
+440 SRINSDNYYILMLY
-454 HSDDD
+454 SSDSDT
-459 IARRVITL
+459 ARRIGSL

-489 IDKNVSIR
+489 TDKSVSIR

-512 GDDSAYTF
+512 GDASAYTF
-520 YNESMLEEMREE
+520 YSESMLEKMREE
-532 KRIENEMQAA
+532 KRIENEMQTA
-542 LDTHEFCVFY
+542 LDMHEFCVFY

-593 FIIKLDFYIMDQV
+593 FIVKLDYYIMDQV
-606 CQKIKQWEKYYPHL
+606 CQKIKQWESYYPHL
-620 LISVNMSRVHLKD
+620 LISVNMSRAHLRD

-642 ICVTHGVSTSSI
+642 ICLSHGVSTSSI
-654 EIEITESAAYES
+654 EIEITESAAYGS
-666 LDVLTT
+666 LDVLTA
-672 VFKQLKDYGFHISID
+672 VFKQLRDYGFHISID

-727 GHVIRMAS
+727 GYVIRMAG

-768 AKPMPSDSFEEILK
+768 AKPMPSDSFEEILR
-782 GHSKT
+782 GNSKT
-787 INISKNDP
+787 INIPSNNP

>member
-1 MKCVILLFKNKCL
+1 ML
-14 FEVRNLPKVFDREKE
+14 
-29 RRITMP
+29 
-35 NIKYKTELL
+35 NIKHRTEII
-44 SAIAAVCIA
+44 SAIAALCIA
-53 IFVIFASVFMV
+53 IFVVMASLFMA
-64 NTMDALDSEVNE
+64 NTISALDGEVNN
-76 YIDMT
+76 YIDRAAS
-81 VTQKCE
+81 QKCD
-87 IVESSINNDV
+87 IMESAIRNDV
-97 CTVKNFAA
+97 NTVKNFAA
-105 CLSDYKTADENGLIR
+105 CASNYKTTDKNLII
-120 KINEL
+120 KMIKDL
-125 ENSCETIDSFV
+125 ENSCSTIDAFI
-136 IADENGDVITSKRID
+136 IADENGDVITSK
-151 RNITSREYYQK
+151 NISKNISAREYYK
-162 AMNGEIN
+162 RAMNGEVYI
-169 VSKAIFSEPD
+169 SKAIYSEPD
-179 GKMVNVIAVPIYG
+179 GKMVNAIAVPIYG
-192 EYKRIIGVLA
+192 DYRRIVGMVA
-202 GICDANRYDALLDMS
+202 GICDARSYNNLIDMS
-217 FGGNGSDSNG
+217 FGGKENDSNG

-233 GEVVMSG
+233 GEVIMSG
-240 DNALGD
+240 ENTLGD
-246 YVPMGDLFF
+246 NVPMGDLFF
-255 SSDLLAGVDESVRRT
+255 SSDILAGVEESVRNA

-280 SGIIKSYCR
+280 SGIVKSVCN
-289 GEKFVAYYS
+289 GEKYVAYYS
-298 GLSNYDDLHYLLVFR
+298 GMSGFDDLHYLLIFK
-313 ENVVAQQQ
+313 ENVVAAEQ
-321 NHYAVMN
+321 NHYTMIN
-328 ILMYIFFV
+328 ILMYAFFV
-336 VILLVVIAAYIV
+336 LILIIVITAYIV

-356 LKKANAEVSR
+356 LTKANEEVSR
-366 IAYTDRITGYSTW
+366 IAYIDSITGYGTW
-379 DRFALDAKKLLQ
+379 DKFVLDAKSLLR

-425 IADTVNRNI
+425 IADTVNRNL

-440 SRINSDNFYILMQY
+440 SRINSDNYYILMLY
-454 HSDDD
+454 RSDSDT
-459 IARRVITL
+459 ARRIGSL

-489 IDKNVSIR
+489 TDKSVSIR

-520 YNESMLEEMREE
+520 YSESMLEKMREE
-532 KRIENEMQAA
+532 KRIENEMQTA
-542 LDTHEFCVFY
+542 LDMHEFSVFY

-593 FIIKLDFYIMDQV
+593 FIVKLDYYIMDQV
-606 CQKIKQWEKYYPHL
+606 CQKIKQWESYYPHL
-620 LISVNMSRVHLKD
+620 LISVNMSRAHLRD

-642 ICVTHGVSTSSI
+642 ICLSHGVSTSSI

-666 LDVLTT
+666 LDVLTA

-727 GHVIRMAS
+727 GYVIRMAG

-768 AKPMPSDSFEEILK
+768 AKPMPSDSFEEILR
-782 GHSKT
+782 GNSKT
-787 INISKNDP
+787 INIPSYNP

>member
-1 MKCVILLFKNKCL
+1 ML
-14 FEVRNLPKVFDREKE
+14 
-29 RRITMP
+29 
-35 NIKYKTELL
+35 NIKHRTEII
-44 SAIAAVCIA
+44 SVIAALCIA
-53 IFVIFASVFMV
+53 IFVVIASLFMA
-64 NTMDALDSEVNE
+64 NTISALDGEVNN
-76 YIDMT
+76 YIDRAAS
-81 VTQKCE
+81 QKCD
-87 IVESSINNDV
+87 IVESAIRNDV
-97 CTVKNFAA
+97 NTVKNFAA
-105 CLSDYKTADENGLIR
+105 CASNYKTTDENLVI
-120 KINEL
+120 KMINDL
-125 ENSCETIDSFV
+125 ENSCSTIDAFI
-136 IADENGDVITSKRID
+136 IADENGDVITSK
-151 RNITSREYYQK
+151 NISKNISAREYYK
-162 AMNGEIN
+162 RAMNGEVYI
-169 VSKAIFSEPD
+169 SKAIYSEPD
-179 GKMVNVIAVPIYG
+179 EKMVNAIAAPIYG
-192 EYKRIIGVLA
+192 DYKRIVGMVA
-202 GICDANRYDALLDMS
+202 GICDTRSYNNLIDMS
-217 FGGNGSDSNG
+217 FGGKENDSNG

-233 GEVVMSG
+233 GEVIMSG
-240 DNALGD
+240 ENALGD

-255 SSDLLAGVDESVRRT
+255 SSDILAGVEESVRNS

-280 SGIIKSYCR
+280 SGIVKSVCK
-289 GEKFVAYYS
+289 GEKYVAYYS
-298 GLSNYDDLHYLLVFR
+298 GMSGFDNLHYLLIFK
-313 ENVVAQQQ
+313 ENVVAAEQ
-321 NHYAVMN
+321 NHYTMMN
-328 ILMYIFFV
+328 ILMYAFFV
-336 VILLVVIAAYIV
+336 LILIIVITAYIV

-356 LKKANAEVSR
+356 LTKANEEVSR
-366 IAYTDRITGYSTW
+366 IAYTDSITGYGTW
-379 DRFALDAKKLLQ
+379 DKFVLDAKSLLR

-410 NDMYGHDEGN
+410 NDMYGHEEGN

-425 IADTVNRNI
+425 IADTVNRNL

-440 SRINSDNFYILMQY
+440 SRINSDNYYILMLY
-454 HSDDD
+454 SSDSDT
-459 IARRVITL
+459 ARRIGSL

-489 IDKNVSIR
+489 TDKSVSIR

-512 GDDSAYTF
+512 GDASAYTF
-520 YNESMLEEMREE
+520 YSESMLEKMREE
-532 KRIENEMQAA
+532 KRIENEMQTA
-542 LDTHEFCVFY
+542 LDMHEFCVFY

-593 FIIKLDFYIMDQV
+593 FIVKLDYYIMDQV
-606 CQKIKQWEKYYPHL
+606 CQKIKQWESYYPHL
-620 LISVNMSRVHLKD
+620 LISVNMSRAHLRD

-642 ICVTHGVSTSSI
+642 ICLSHGVSTSSI
-654 EIEITESAAYES
+654 EIEITESAAYGS
-666 LDVLTT
+666 LDVLTA
-672 VFKQLKDYGFHISID
+672 VFKQLRDYGFHISID

-727 GHVIRMAS
+727 GYVIRMAG

-768 AKPMPSDSFEEILK
+768 AKPMPSDSFEEILR
-782 GHSKT
+782 GNSKT
-787 INISKNDP
+787 INIPSNNP

>member
-1 MKCVILLFKNKCL
+1 ML
-14 FEVRNLPKVFDREKE
+14 
-29 RRITMP
+29 
-35 NIKYKTELL
+35 NIKHRTEII
-44 SAIAAVCIA
+44 SVIAALCIA
-53 IFVIFASVFMV
+53 IFVVIASLFMA
-64 NTMDALDSEVNE
+64 NTISALDGEVNN
-76 YIDMT
+76 YIDRAAS
-81 VTQKCE
+81 QKCD
-87 IVESSINNDV
+87 IVESAIRNDV
-97 CTVKNFAA
+97 NTVKNFAA
-105 CLSDYKTADENGLIR
+105 CASNYKTTDENLVI
-120 KINEL
+120 KMIKDL
-125 ENSCETIDSFV
+125 ENSCSTIDAFI
-136 IADENGDVITSKRID
+136 IADENGDVITSK
-151 RNITSREYYQK
+151 NISKNISAREYYK
-162 AMNGEIN
+162 RAMNGEVYI
-169 VSKAIFSEPD
+169 SKAIYSEPD
-179 GKMVNVIAVPIYG
+179 EKMVNAIAAPIYG
-192 EYKRIIGVLA
+192 DYKRIVGMVA
-202 GICDANRYDALLDMS
+202 GICDTRSYNNLIDMS
-217 FGGNGSDSNG
+217 FGGKENDSNG

-233 GEVVMSG
+233 GEVIMSG
-240 DNALGD
+240 ENALGD

-255 SSDLLAGVDESVRRT
+255 SSDILAGVEESVRNS

-280 SGIIKSYCR
+280 SGIVKSVCK
-289 GEKFVAYYS
+289 GEKYVAYYS
-298 GLSNYDDLHYLLVFR
+298 GMSGFDNLHYLLIFK
-313 ENVVAQQQ
+313 ENVVAAEQ
-321 NHYAVMN
+321 NHYTMMN
-328 ILMYIFFV
+328 ILMYAFFV
-336 VILLVVIAAYIV
+336 LILIIVITAYIV

-356 LKKANAEVSR
+356 LTKANEEVSR
-366 IAYTDRITGYSTW
+366 IAYTDSITGYSKW
-379 DRFALDAKKLLQ
+379 DKFVLDAKSLLR
-391 HEYRRYALVSFDI
+391 HYYRRYALVSFDI

-410 NDMYGHDEGN
+410 NDMYGHEEGN

-425 IADTVNRNI
+425 IADTVNRNL

-440 SRINSDNFYILMQY
+440 SRINSDNYYILMLY
-454 HSDDD
+454 SSDSDT
-459 IARRVITL
+459 ARRIGSL

-489 IDKNVSIR
+489 TDKSVSIR

-512 GDDSAYTF
+512 GDASAYTF
-520 YNESMLEEMREE
+520 YSESMLEKMREE
-532 KRIENEMQAA
+532 KRIENEMQTA
-542 LDTHEFCVFY
+542 LDMHEFCVFY

-593 FIIKLDFYIMDQV
+593 FIVKLDYYIMDQV
-606 CQKIKQWEKYYPHL
+606 CQKIKQWESYYPHL
-620 LISVNMSRVHLKD
+620 LISVNMSRAHLRD

-642 ICVTHGVSTSSI
+642 ICLSHGVSTSSI
-654 EIEITESAAYES
+654 EIEITESAAYGS
-666 LDVLTT
+666 LDVLTA

-727 GHVIRMAS
+727 GYVIRMAG

-768 AKPMPSDSFEEILK
+768 AKPMPSDSFEEILR
-782 GHSKT
+782 GNSKT
-787 INISKNDP
+787 INIPSNDP